1 MADNSGIK
9 LFEHNETA
17 YISAAQM
24 LKETGKAAVIHPTGT
39 GKSFIAFKLCYD
51 NAAKK
56 ICWLSPGEY
65 IFKTQCENLAAAG
78 SAVPNNIAFFTYAKL
93 MLMSDTELEEINP
106 DYIILDEFHRCGAE
120 MWGQGVNRL
129 LNIYSDTPVL
139 GLTATNIR
147 YLDNRRDMA
156 DELFDGNI
164 ASEMTLG
171 EAIVRGIL
179 NPPKYVLSVFGYGN
193 EFKKYEQKI
202 RNARSKAV
210 RAEGEKY
217 LDALKRAL
225 DKADGLDRVF
235 AKHMPKRDGKYIVF
249 CASFDHMNEMA
260 DKAKDWFA
268 KVDSEP
274 HIYKAYSNDPA
285 TSKAFS
291 AFKAD
296 VSKHLKLLYS
306 IDMLNEG
313 IHVDDVDGVILLR
326 PTVSPIIYKQQIGR
340 ALSAGK
346 KSTPVI
352 FDIVLNIENL
362 YSIGAV
368 EEEMQIATAYYR
380 SLGEESSIVNDSFSI
395 YDEVKDC
402 RELFS
407 RLNDILT
414 VSWQTM
420 FEQAKKYYLENG
432 DLEVPARFITNDG
445 YSLGHW
451 IYNQRAVRKGQQTGN
466 LSEEQIEKLNSIGM
480 RWDLYTD
487 YSWEKNFNAAKD
499 YYEKN
504 GHLDVPSRFV
514 TRDGLP
520 LGAWLSSLRTWESSG
535 IHPKYLSAE
544 RKKQLESIGMIW
556 SKLDY
561 YWEQNF
567 SEALRYYR
575 ENGDLLV
582 PSNFVTDNGVR
593 LGSWIFRQRKLHSG
607 SCKGTPLTTE
617 QTARLNSIGMVWD
630 SNTELKWSVA
640 YGKAKRYYEKNNDLD
655 IPRNYKSED
664 GYALG
669 QWMVNQ
675 RKFYENGTLKNCR
688 KGLLDKIGMV
698 WEPENPWLM
707 RFNLVKSYYEEHGNI
722 NISQSTVVNGVWL
735 GKWIAEQK
743 KKLENEKLSDK
754 QREYLNK
761 LPLENVGTKDRQ
773 WRLIYKDAVNFYK
786 ENGNLKVPS
795 DFTGKSGFKLSDWLV
810 RQRRSK
816 NAGELS
822 SEKIEL
828 LEKIGFSWQ
837 LETVWDEGYRHAK
850 DYFDKNGN
858 LDIPSAYKCEDGY
871 ALGKW
876 VFNCRKARNGMKSQ
890 LEISNSQ
897 ADALEKIGMNWHPDT
912 QWDKKYKTALDY
924 YKING
929 HVPLSASAK
938 NEDAKKIAVWLNN
951 QRKSYRLGNL
961 SNKQL
966 EMLSELGITK
976 GWLSKSLSPFEKG
989 FSVAEDYYKKN
1000 GNLNVATNY
1009 QAENGFWLGSWVDKI
1024 RKKKDKLTPEQKSRL
1039 DSIGFVWQ
1047 VTDEWEYRFS
1057 KAEQYYLTNGKL
1069 PLEPKQCKNNDELNI
1084 CRWLRRQLVKRRNG
1098 TLQAEKEKRLSAI
1111 GMDWLTSNER
1121 AWNRGY
1127 SKAKDYY
1134 DRYGNL
1140 NVKVGYICPDGYPLG
1155 EWLHSQRS
1163 HGKGLESE
1171 KIHLLSQINFTE
1183 SNNNEQ

>member
-17 YISAAQM
+17 YISAIQM
-24 LKETGKAAVIHPTGT
+24 LTETGKAAVIHPTGT

-51 NAAKK
+51 NADKK

-78 SAVPNNIAFFTYAKL
+78 SAVPRNIAFFTYAKL
-93 MLMSDTELEEINP
+93 MLMTDAELEEIKP

-120 MWGQGVNRL
+120 MWGQGVKRL
-129 LNIYSDTPVL
+129 LNLYPDTPIL

-156 DELFDGNI
+156 DG
-164 ASEMTLG
+164 
-171 EAIVRGIL
+171 
-179 NPPKYVLSVFGYGN
+179 
-193 EFKKYEQKI
+193 
-202 RNARSKAV
+202 
-210 RAEGEKY
+210 
-217 LDALKRAL
+217 L
-225 DKADGLDRVF
+225 DKVF
-235 AKHMPKRDGKYIVF
+235 AKHMPKSGGKYIVF

-260 DKAKDWFA
+260 DKAKEWFA
-268 KVDSEP
+268 KVDTEP

-285 TSKAFS
+285 ASKAFS

-313 IHVDDVDGVILLR
+313 INVDDIDGVILLR

-346 KSTPVI
+346 KSNPVI

-407 RLNDILT
+407 RLNDVLT

-420 FEQAKKYYLENG
+420 FEQAKKYYSENG

-487 YSWEKNFNAAKD
+487 YSWEKNFNAAKN

-520 LGAWLSSLRTWESSG
+520 LDEWLSSLRTWESSG

-575 ENGDLLV
+575 KNGDLIV

-607 SCKGTPLTTE
+607 SCKGTPLTAE
-617 QTARLNSIGMVWD
+617 QTARLNSIGMVW
-630 SNTELKWSVA
+630 
-640 YGKAKRYYEKNNDLD
+640 
-655 IPRNYKSED
+655 
-664 GYALG
+664 
-669 QWMVNQ
+669 
-675 RKFYENGTLKNCR
+675 
-688 KGLLDKIGMV
+688 
-698 WEPENPWLM
+698 EPEDPWLM
-707 RFNLVKSYYEEHGNI
+707 SFNLVKGYYKEHGNI

-743 KKLENEKLSDK
+743 KRLKSGKHSDK

-761 LPLENVGTKDRQ
+761 LPLEDVSNIVQGSFSCIIDNQKYEFFSNKDFENKMSNINYIVISVSSEND
-773 WRLIYKDAVNFYK
+773 RLCFELQPRKAPITGMSSEWVKNYK
-786 ENGNLKVPS
+786 E
-795 DFTGKSGFKLSDWLV
+795 
-810 RQRRSK
+810 
-816 NAGELS
+816 
-822 SEKIEL
+822 
-828 LEKIGFSWQ
+828 
-837 LETVWDEGYRHAK
+837 
-850 DYFDKNGN
+850 
-858 LDIPSAYKCEDGY
+858 
-871 ALGKW
+871 
-876 VFNCRKARNGMKSQ
+876 
-890 LEISNSQ
+890 
-897 ADALEKIGMNWHPDT
+897 
-912 QWDKKYKTALDY
+912 
-924 YKING
+924 
-929 HVPLSASAK
+929 
-938 NEDAKKIAVWLNN
+938 
-951 QRKSYRLGNL
+951 
-961 SNKQL
+961 
-966 EMLSELGITK
+966 
-976 GWLSKSLSPFEKG
+976 
-989 FSVAEDYYKKN
+989 
-1000 GNLNVATNY
+1000 
-1009 QAENGFWLGSWVDKI
+1009 KI
-1024 RKKKDKLTPEQKSRL
+1024 RFRPGIFLKQKQS
-1039 DSIGFVWQ
+1039 F
-1047 VTDEWEYRFS
+1047 F
-1057 KAEQYYLTNGKL
+1057 
-1069 PLEPKQCKNNDELNI
+1069 
-1084 CRWLRRQLVKRRNG
+1084 
-1098 TLQAEKEKRLSAI
+1098 
-1111 GMDWLTSNER
+1111 
-1121 AWNRGY
+1121 
-1127 SKAKDYY
+1127 
-1134 DRYGNL
+1134 
-1140 NVKVGYICPDGYPLG
+1140 
-1155 EWLHSQRS
+1155 
-1163 HGKGLESE
+1163 
-1171 KIHLLSQINFTE
+1171 
-1183 SNNNEQ
+1183 

>member
-17 YISAAQM
+17 YISAIQM
-24 LKETGKAAVIHPTGT
+24 LTETGKAAVIHPTGT

-51 NAAKK
+51 NADKK

-78 SAVPNNIAFFTYAKL
+78 SAVPRNIAFFTYAKL
-93 MLMSDTELEEINP
+93 MLMTDAELEEIKP

-129 LNIYSDTPVL
+129 LNIYSDIPVL

-156 DELFDGNI
+156 DELFNGNI

-202 RNARSKAV
+202 RNAKSKAV

-225 DKADGLDRVF
+225 DKADGLDKVF

-260 DKAKDWFA
+260 DKAKEWFA
-268 KVDSEP
+268 KVDIKP

-313 IHVDDVDGVILLR
+313 INVDDIDGVILLR

-346 KSTPVI
+346 KSNPVI

-407 RLNDILT
+407 RLNDVLT

-420 FEQAKKYYLENG
+420 FEQAKKYYSENG

-480 RWDLYTD
+480 RWNLYTD

-520 LGAWLSSLRTWESSG
+520 LGEWLSSLRTWESSG

-575 ENGDLLV
+575 KNGDLIV

-607 SCKGTPLTTE
+607 SCKGTPLTAE
-617 QTARLNSIGMVWD
+617 QTARLNSIGMVW
-630 SNTELKWSVA
+630 
-640 YGKAKRYYEKNNDLD
+640 
-655 IPRNYKSED
+655 
-664 GYALG
+664 
-669 QWMVNQ
+669 
-675 RKFYENGTLKNCR
+675 
-688 KGLLDKIGMV
+688 
-698 WEPENPWLM
+698 EPEDPWLM
-707 RFNLVKSYYEEHGNI
+707 SFNLVKGYYKEHGNI

-743 KKLENEKLSDK
+743 KRLKSGKHSDK
-754 QREYLNK
+754 QREYLNN
-761 LPLENVGTKDRQ
+761 LPLEDVSNIVQGSFSCIIDNQKYEFFSNKDFENKMSNINYIVISVGSENDRLCFELQ
-773 WRLIYKDAVNFYK
+773 PRKAPI
-786 ENGNLKVPS
+786 
-795 DFTGKSGFKLSDWLV
+795 TGM
-810 RQRRSK
+810 
-816 NAGELS
+816 S
-822 SEKIEL
+822 SEWVKNYK
-828 LEKIGFSWQ
+828 EKIGSGPGFF
-837 LETVWDEGYRHAK
+837 LN
-850 DYFDKNGN
+850 KNV
-858 LDIPSAYKCEDGY
+858 LRMYK
-871 ALGKW
+871 
-876 VFNCRKARNGMKSQ
+876 F
-890 LEISNSQ
+890 
-897 ADALEKIGMNWHPDT
+897 
-912 QWDKKYKTALDY
+912 
-924 YKING
+924 
-929 HVPLSASAK
+929 
-938 NEDAKKIAVWLNN
+938 
-951 QRKSYRLGNL
+951 
-961 SNKQL
+961 
-966 EMLSELGITK
+966 
-976 GWLSKSLSPFEKG
+976 
-989 FSVAEDYYKKN
+989 
-1000 GNLNVATNY
+1000 
-1009 QAENGFWLGSWVDKI
+1009 
-1024 RKKKDKLTPEQKSRL
+1024 
-1039 DSIGFVWQ
+1039 
-1047 VTDEWEYRFS
+1047 
-1057 KAEQYYLTNGKL
+1057 
-1069 PLEPKQCKNNDELNI
+1069 
-1084 CRWLRRQLVKRRNG
+1084 
-1098 TLQAEKEKRLSAI
+1098 
-1111 GMDWLTSNER
+1111 
-1121 AWNRGY
+1121 
-1127 SKAKDYY
+1127 
-1134 DRYGNL
+1134 
-1140 NVKVGYICPDGYPLG
+1140 
-1155 EWLHSQRS
+1155 
-1163 HGKGLESE
+1163 
-1171 KIHLLSQINFTE
+1171 
-1183 SNNNEQ
+1183 

>member
-17 YISAAQM
+17 YISAIQM
-24 LKETGKAAVIHPTGT
+24 LTETGKAAVIHPTGT

-51 NAAKK
+51 NADKK

-78 SAVPNNIAFFTYAKL
+78 SAVPRNIAFFTYAKL
-93 MLMSDTELEEINP
+93 MLMTDAELEEIKP

-120 MWGQGVNRL
+120 MWGQGVKRL
-129 LNIYSDTPVL
+129 LNLYSDTPIL

-156 DELFDGNI
+156 DEL
-164 ASEMTLG
+164 
-171 EAIVRGIL
+171 
-179 NPPKYVLSVFGYGN
+179 
-193 EFKKYEQKI
+193 
-202 RNARSKAV
+202 
-210 RAEGEKY
+210 
-217 LDALKRAL
+217 
-225 DKADGLDRVF
+225 DKVF

-260 DKAKDWFA
+260 DKAKEWFA
-268 KVDSEP
+268 KVDTEP

-285 TSKAFS
+285 ASKAFS

-313 IHVDDVDGVILLR
+313 INVDDIDGVILLR

-346 KSTPVI
+346 KSNPVI

-407 RLNDILT
+407 RLNDVLT

-420 FEQAKKYYLENG
+420 FEQAKKYYSENG

-480 RWDLYTD
+480 RWNLYTD

-520 LGAWLSSLRTWESSG
+520 LGEWLSSLRTWESSG

-575 ENGDLLV
+575 KNGDLLV
-582 PSNFVTDNGVR
+582 PSNFVTDNGMR

-607 SCKGTPLTTE
+607 SCKGTPLTAE
-617 QTARLNSIGMVWD
+617 QTARLNSIGMVW
-630 SNTELKWSVA
+630 
-640 YGKAKRYYEKNNDLD
+640 
-655 IPRNYKSED
+655 
-664 GYALG
+664 
-669 QWMVNQ
+669 
-675 RKFYENGTLKNCR
+675 
-688 KGLLDKIGMV
+688 
-698 WEPENPWLM
+698 EPEDPWLM
-707 RFNLVKSYYEEHGNI
+707 SFNLVKGYYKEHGNI

-743 KKLENEKLSDK
+743 KRLKSGKHSDK
-754 QREYLNK
+754 QREYLNN
-761 LPLENVGTKDRQ
+761 LPLEDVSNIVQGSFSCIIDNQKYEFFSNKDFENKMSNINYIVISVGSENDRLCFELQ
-773 WRLIYKDAVNFYK
+773 PRKAPI
-786 ENGNLKVPS
+786 
-795 DFTGKSGFKLSDWLV
+795 TGM
-810 RQRRSK
+810 
-816 NAGELS
+816 S
-822 SEKIEL
+822 SEWVKNYK
-828 LEKIGFSWQ
+828 EKIGSGPGFF
-837 LETVWDEGYRHAK
+837 LN
-850 DYFDKNGN
+850 KNV
-858 LDIPSAYKCEDGY
+858 LRMYK
-871 ALGKW
+871 
-876 VFNCRKARNGMKSQ
+876 F
-890 LEISNSQ
+890 
-897 ADALEKIGMNWHPDT
+897 
-912 QWDKKYKTALDY
+912 
-924 YKING
+924 
-929 HVPLSASAK
+929 
-938 NEDAKKIAVWLNN
+938 
-951 QRKSYRLGNL
+951 
-961 SNKQL
+961 
-966 EMLSELGITK
+966 
-976 GWLSKSLSPFEKG
+976 
-989 FSVAEDYYKKN
+989 
-1000 GNLNVATNY
+1000 
-1009 QAENGFWLGSWVDKI
+1009 
-1024 RKKKDKLTPEQKSRL
+1024 
-1039 DSIGFVWQ
+1039 
-1047 VTDEWEYRFS
+1047 
-1057 KAEQYYLTNGKL
+1057 
-1069 PLEPKQCKNNDELNI
+1069 
-1084 CRWLRRQLVKRRNG
+1084 
-1098 TLQAEKEKRLSAI
+1098 
-1111 GMDWLTSNER
+1111 
-1121 AWNRGY
+1121 
-1127 SKAKDYY
+1127 
-1134 DRYGNL
+1134 
-1140 NVKVGYICPDGYPLG
+1140 
-1155 EWLHSQRS
+1155 
-1163 HGKGLESE
+1163 
-1171 KIHLLSQINFTE
+1171 
-1183 SNNNEQ
+1183 

>member
-17 YISAAQM
+17 YISAIRM
-24 LKETGKAAVIHPTGT
+24 LTETGKAAVIHPTGT

-51 NAAKK
+51 NADKK

-78 SAVPNNIAFFTYAKL
+78 SAVPRNIAFFTYAKL
-93 MLMSDTELEEINP
+93 MLMTDAELEEIKP

-120 MWGQGVNRL
+120 MWGQGVKRL
-129 LNIYSDTPVL
+129 FNLYSDTPIL

-156 DELFDGNI
+156 DEL
-164 ASEMTLG
+164 
-171 EAIVRGIL
+171 
-179 NPPKYVLSVFGYGN
+179 
-193 EFKKYEQKI
+193 
-202 RNARSKAV
+202 
-210 RAEGEKY
+210 
-217 LDALKRAL
+217 
-225 DKADGLDRVF
+225 DKVF

-260 DKAKDWFA
+260 DKAKEWFA
-268 KVDSEP
+268 KVDTEP

-285 TSKAFS
+285 ASKAFS

-313 IHVDDVDGVILLR
+313 INVDDIDGVILLR

-346 KSTPVI
+346 KSNPVI

-407 RLNDILT
+407 RLNDVLT

-420 FEQAKKYYLENG
+420 FEQAKKYYSENG

-466 LSEEQIEKLNSIGM
+466 LSEEQIEKLNSIVM

-575 ENGDLLV
+575 KNGDLLV

-607 SCKGTPLTTE
+607 SCKGTPLTAE
-617 QTARLNSIGMVWD
+617 QTARLNSIGMVW
-630 SNTELKWSVA
+630 
-640 YGKAKRYYEKNNDLD
+640 
-655 IPRNYKSED
+655 
-664 GYALG
+664 
-669 QWMVNQ
+669 
-675 RKFYENGTLKNCR
+675 
-688 KGLLDKIGMV
+688 
-698 WEPENPWLM
+698 EPEDPRLM
-707 RFNLVKSYYEEHGNI
+707 SFNHVKGYYKEHGNI

-743 KKLENEKLSDK
+743 KRLKSGKHSDK

-761 LPLENVGTKDRQ
+761 LPLEDVSNIVQGSFSCIIDNQKYEFFSNKD
-773 WRLIYKDAVNFYK
+773 F
-786 ENGNLKVPS
+786 ENKMSNINYIVIS
-795 DFTGKSGFKLSDWLV
+795 V
-810 RQRRSK
+810 
-816 NAGELS
+816 S
-822 SEKIEL
+822 SENDRLCFEL
-828 LEKIGFSWQ
+828 QPRKAPITGMSSEWVKNYKEKIGS
-837 LETVWDEGYRHAK
+837 G
-850 DYFDKNGN
+850 
-858 LDIPSAYKCEDGY
+858 P
-871 ALGKW
+871 
-876 VFNCRKARNGMKSQ
+876 
-890 LEISNSQ
+890 
-897 ADALEKIGMNWHPDT
+897 
-912 QWDKKYKTALDY
+912 
-924 YKING
+924 
-929 HVPLSASAK
+929 
-938 NEDAKKIAVWLNN
+938 
-951 QRKSYRLGNL
+951 
-961 SNKQL
+961 
-966 EMLSELGITK
+966 
-976 GWLSKSLSPFEKG
+976 G
-989 FSVAEDYYKKN
+989 F
-1000 GNLNVATNY
+1000 
-1009 QAENGFWLGSWVDKI
+1009 F
-1024 RKKKDKLTPEQKSRL
+1024 
-1039 DSIGFVWQ
+1039 
-1047 VTDEWEYRFS
+1047 
-1057 KAEQYYLTNGKL
+1057 
-1069 PLEPKQCKNNDELNI
+1069 
-1084 CRWLRRQLVKRRNG
+1084 
-1098 TLQAEKEKRLSAI
+1098 
-1111 GMDWLTSNER
+1111 
-1121 AWNRGY
+1121 
-1127 SKAKDYY
+1127 
-1134 DRYGNL
+1134 
-1140 NVKVGYICPDGYPLG
+1140 
-1155 EWLHSQRS
+1155 
-1163 HGKGLESE
+1163 
-1171 KIHLLSQINFTE
+1171 
-1183 SNNNEQ
+1183 

>member
-17 YISAAQM
+17 YISAVRK
-24 LKETGKAAVIHPTGT
+24 LTETGKAAVIHPTGT

-51 NAAKK
+51 NANKK

-65 IFKTQCENLAAAG
+65 IFKTQCENLTATG

-93 MLMSDTELEEINP
+93 MLMSDAELEEIKP

-120 MWGQGVNRL
+120 MWGQGVKRL
-129 LNIYSDTPVL
+129 LNLYSDTPIL

-156 DELFDGNI
+156 DEL
-164 ASEMTLG
+164 
-171 EAIVRGIL
+171 
-179 NPPKYVLSVFGYGN
+179 
-193 EFKKYEQKI
+193 
-202 RNARSKAV
+202 
-210 RAEGEKY
+210 
-217 LDALKRAL
+217 
-225 DKADGLDRVF
+225 DKVF

-260 DKAKDWFA
+260 DKAKEWFA
-268 KVDSEP
+268 KVDTEP

-285 TSKAFS
+285 ASKAFS

-313 IHVDDVDGVILLR
+313 IHVDDIDGVILLR

-340 ALSAGK
+340 ALSTGK
-346 KSTPVI
+346 KSNPVI

-402 RELFS
+402 RELFG
-407 RLNDILT
+407 RLNDVLT

-420 FEQAKKYYLENG
+420 FEQAKKYYSENG

-451 IYNQRAVRKGQQTGN
+451 IYNQRAVRKVQQTGN

-480 RWDLYTD
+480 RWNLYTD

-520 LGAWLSSLRTWESSG
+520 LGEWLSSLRTWESSG

-575 ENGDLLV
+575 KNGDLIV

-607 SCKGTPLTTE
+607 SCKGTPLTAE
-617 QTARLNSIGMVWD
+617 QTARLNSIGMVW
-630 SNTELKWSVA
+630 
-640 YGKAKRYYEKNNDLD
+640 
-655 IPRNYKSED
+655 
-664 GYALG
+664 
-669 QWMVNQ
+669 
-675 RKFYENGTLKNCR
+675 
-688 KGLLDKIGMV
+688 
-698 WEPENPWLM
+698 EPEDPWLM
-707 RFNLVKSYYEEHGNI
+707 SFNLVKGYYKEHGNI

-743 KKLENEKLSDK
+743 KRLKSGKHSDK
-754 QREYLNK
+754 QREYLNN
-761 LPLENVGTKDRQ
+761 LPLEDVSNIVQGSFSCIIDNQKYEFFSNKDFENKMSNINYIVISVGSENDRLCFELQ
-773 WRLIYKDAVNFYK
+773 PRKAPI
-786 ENGNLKVPS
+786 
-795 DFTGKSGFKLSDWLV
+795 TGM
-810 RQRRSK
+810 
-816 NAGELS
+816 S
-822 SEKIEL
+822 SEWVKNYK
-828 LEKIGFSWQ
+828 EKIGSGPGFF
-837 LETVWDEGYRHAK
+837 LN
-850 DYFDKNGN
+850 KNV
-858 LDIPSAYKCEDGY
+858 LRMYK
-871 ALGKW
+871 
-876 VFNCRKARNGMKSQ
+876 F
-890 LEISNSQ
+890 
-897 ADALEKIGMNWHPDT
+897 
-912 QWDKKYKTALDY
+912 
-924 YKING
+924 
-929 HVPLSASAK
+929 
-938 NEDAKKIAVWLNN
+938 
-951 QRKSYRLGNL
+951 
-961 SNKQL
+961 
-966 EMLSELGITK
+966 
-976 GWLSKSLSPFEKG
+976 
-989 FSVAEDYYKKN
+989 
-1000 GNLNVATNY
+1000 
-1009 QAENGFWLGSWVDKI
+1009 
-1024 RKKKDKLTPEQKSRL
+1024 
-1039 DSIGFVWQ
+1039 
-1047 VTDEWEYRFS
+1047 
-1057 KAEQYYLTNGKL
+1057 
-1069 PLEPKQCKNNDELNI
+1069 
-1084 CRWLRRQLVKRRNG
+1084 
-1098 TLQAEKEKRLSAI
+1098 
-1111 GMDWLTSNER
+1111 
-1121 AWNRGY
+1121 
-1127 SKAKDYY
+1127 
-1134 DRYGNL
+1134 
-1140 NVKVGYICPDGYPLG
+1140 
-1155 EWLHSQRS
+1155 
-1163 HGKGLESE
+1163 
-1171 KIHLLSQINFTE
+1171 
-1183 SNNNEQ
+1183 

>member
-17 YISAAQM
+17 YISAIQM
-24 LKETGKAAVIHPTGT
+24 LTETGKAAVIHPTGT

-51 NAAKK
+51 NADKK

-78 SAVPNNIAFFTYAKL
+78 SAVPRNIAFFTYAKL
-93 MLMSDTELEEINP
+93 MLMTDAELEEIKP

-120 MWGQGVNRL
+120 MWGQGVKRL
-129 LNIYSDTPVL
+129 FNLYSDTPIL

-156 DELFDGNI
+156 DG
-164 ASEMTLG
+164 
-171 EAIVRGIL
+171 
-179 NPPKYVLSVFGYGN
+179 
-193 EFKKYEQKI
+193 
-202 RNARSKAV
+202 
-210 RAEGEKY
+210 
-217 LDALKRAL
+217 L
-225 DKADGLDRVF
+225 DKVF
-235 AKHMPKRDGKYIVF
+235 AKHMPKSGGKYIVF

-260 DKAKDWFA
+260 DKAKEWFA
-268 KVDSEP
+268 KVDTEP

-285 TSKAFS
+285 ASKAFS

-313 IHVDDVDGVILLR
+313 INVDDIDGVILLR

-346 KSTPVI
+346 KSNPVI

-407 RLNDILT
+407 RLNDVLT

-420 FEQAKKYYLENG
+420 FEQAKKYYSENG

-487 YSWEKNFNAAKD
+487 YSWEKNFNAAKN

-575 ENGDLLV
+575 KNGDLLV

-607 SCKGTPLTTE
+607 SCKGTPLTAE
-617 QTARLNSIGMVWD
+617 QTARLNSIGMVW
-630 SNTELKWSVA
+630 
-640 YGKAKRYYEKNNDLD
+640 
-655 IPRNYKSED
+655 
-664 GYALG
+664 
-669 QWMVNQ
+669 
-675 RKFYENGTLKNCR
+675 
-688 KGLLDKIGMV
+688 
-698 WEPENPWLM
+698 EPEDPWLM
-707 RFNLVKSYYEEHGNI
+707 SFNLVKGYYKEHGNI

-743 KKLENEKLSDK
+743 KRLKSGKHSDK

-761 LPLENVGTKDRQ
+761 LPLEDVSNIVQGSFSCIIDNQKYEFFSNKDFENKMSNINYIVISVGSENDRLCFELQ
-773 WRLIYKDAVNFYK
+773 PRKAPI
-786 ENGNLKVPS
+786 
-795 DFTGKSGFKLSDWLV
+795 TGM
-810 RQRRSK
+810 
-816 NAGELS
+816 S
-822 SEKIEL
+822 SEWVKNYK
-828 LEKIGFSWQ
+828 EKIGSGPGFF
-837 LETVWDEGYRHAK
+837 LN
-850 DYFDKNGN
+850 KNV
-858 LDIPSAYKCEDGY
+858 LRMYK
-871 ALGKW
+871 
-876 VFNCRKARNGMKSQ
+876 F
-890 LEISNSQ
+890 
-897 ADALEKIGMNWHPDT
+897 
-912 QWDKKYKTALDY
+912 
-924 YKING
+924 
-929 HVPLSASAK
+929 
-938 NEDAKKIAVWLNN
+938 
-951 QRKSYRLGNL
+951 
-961 SNKQL
+961 
-966 EMLSELGITK
+966 
-976 GWLSKSLSPFEKG
+976 
-989 FSVAEDYYKKN
+989 
-1000 GNLNVATNY
+1000 
-1009 QAENGFWLGSWVDKI
+1009 
-1024 RKKKDKLTPEQKSRL
+1024 
-1039 DSIGFVWQ
+1039 
-1047 VTDEWEYRFS
+1047 
-1057 KAEQYYLTNGKL
+1057 
-1069 PLEPKQCKNNDELNI
+1069 
-1084 CRWLRRQLVKRRNG
+1084 
-1098 TLQAEKEKRLSAI
+1098 
-1111 GMDWLTSNER
+1111 
-1121 AWNRGY
+1121 
-1127 SKAKDYY
+1127 
-1134 DRYGNL
+1134 
-1140 NVKVGYICPDGYPLG
+1140 
-1155 EWLHSQRS
+1155 
-1163 HGKGLESE
+1163 
-1171 KIHLLSQINFTE
+1171 
-1183 SNNNEQ
+1183 

>member
-17 YISAAQM
+17 YISAIQM
-24 LKETGKAAVIHPTGT
+24 LTETGKAAVIHPTGT

-51 NAAKK
+51 NADKK

-78 SAVPNNIAFFTYAKL
+78 SAVPRNIAFFTYAKL
-93 MLMSDTELEEINP
+93 MLMTDAELEEIKP

-120 MWGQGVNRL
+120 MWGQGVKRL
-129 LNIYSDTPVL
+129 LNLYSDTPIL

-156 DELFDGNI
+156 DEL
-164 ASEMTLG
+164 
-171 EAIVRGIL
+171 
-179 NPPKYVLSVFGYGN
+179 
-193 EFKKYEQKI
+193 
-202 RNARSKAV
+202 
-210 RAEGEKY
+210 
-217 LDALKRAL
+217 
-225 DKADGLDRVF
+225 DKVF

-260 DKAKDWFA
+260 DKAKEWFA
-268 KVDSEP
+268 KVDTEP

-285 TSKAFS
+285 ASKAFS

-313 IHVDDVDGVILLR
+313 INVDDIDGVILLR

-346 KSTPVI
+346 KSNPVI

-407 RLNDILT
+407 RLNDVLT

-420 FEQAKKYYLENG
+420 FEQAKKYYSENG

-480 RWDLYTD
+480 RWNLYTD

-520 LGAWLSSLRTWESSG
+520 LGEWLSSLRTWESSG

-575 ENGDLLV
+575 KNGDLIV

-607 SCKGTPLTTE
+607 SCKGTPLTAE
-617 QTARLNSIGMVWD
+617 QTARLNSIGMVW
-630 SNTELKWSVA
+630 
-640 YGKAKRYYEKNNDLD
+640 
-655 IPRNYKSED
+655 
-664 GYALG
+664 
-669 QWMVNQ
+669 
-675 RKFYENGTLKNCR
+675 
-688 KGLLDKIGMV
+688 
-698 WEPENPWLM
+698 EPEDPWLM
-707 RFNLVKSYYEEHGNI
+707 SFNLVKGYYKEHGNI

-743 KKLENEKLSDK
+743 KRLKSGKHSDK
-754 QREYLNK
+754 QREYLNN
-761 LPLENVGTKDRQ
+761 LPLEDVSNIVQGSFSCIIDNQKYEFFSNKDFENKMSNINYIVISVGSENDRLCFELQ
-773 WRLIYKDAVNFYK
+773 PRKAPI
-786 ENGNLKVPS
+786 
-795 DFTGKSGFKLSDWLV
+795 TGM
-810 RQRRSK
+810 
-816 NAGELS
+816 S
-822 SEKIEL
+822 SEWVKNYK
-828 LEKIGFSWQ
+828 EKIGSGRDF
-837 LETVWDEGYRHAK
+837 
-850 DYFDKNGN
+850 F
-858 LDIPSAYKCEDGY
+858 
-871 ALGKW
+871 
-876 VFNCRKARNGMKSQ
+876 
-890 LEISNSQ
+890 
-897 ADALEKIGMNWHPDT
+897 
-912 QWDKKYKTALDY
+912 
-924 YKING
+924 
-929 HVPLSASAK
+929 
-938 NEDAKKIAVWLNN
+938 
-951 QRKSYRLGNL
+951 
-961 SNKQL
+961 
-966 EMLSELGITK
+966 
-976 GWLSKSLSPFEKG
+976 
-989 FSVAEDYYKKN
+989 
-1000 GNLNVATNY
+1000 
-1009 QAENGFWLGSWVDKI
+1009 
-1024 RKKKDKLTPEQKSRL
+1024 
-1039 DSIGFVWQ
+1039 
-1047 VTDEWEYRFS
+1047 
-1057 KAEQYYLTNGKL
+1057 
-1069 PLEPKQCKNNDELNI
+1069 
-1084 CRWLRRQLVKRRNG
+1084 
-1098 TLQAEKEKRLSAI
+1098 
-1111 GMDWLTSNER
+1111 
-1121 AWNRGY
+1121 
-1127 SKAKDYY
+1127 
-1134 DRYGNL
+1134 
-1140 NVKVGYICPDGYPLG
+1140 
-1155 EWLHSQRS
+1155 
-1163 HGKGLESE
+1163 
-1171 KIHLLSQINFTE
+1171 
-1183 SNNNEQ
+1183 

>member
-17 YISAAQM
+17 YISAIQM
-24 LKETGKAAVIHPTGT
+24 LTETGKAAVIHPTGT

-51 NAAKK
+51 NADKK

-78 SAVPNNIAFFTYAKL
+78 SAVPRNIAFFTYAKL
-93 MLMSDTELEEINP
+93 MLMTDAELEEIKP

-120 MWGQGVNRL
+120 MWGQGVKRL
-129 LNIYSDTPVL
+129 LNLYSDTPIL

-156 DELFDGNI
+156 DG
-164 ASEMTLG
+164 
-171 EAIVRGIL
+171 
-179 NPPKYVLSVFGYGN
+179 
-193 EFKKYEQKI
+193 
-202 RNARSKAV
+202 
-210 RAEGEKY
+210 
-217 LDALKRAL
+217 L
-225 DKADGLDRVF
+225 DKVF
-235 AKHMPKRDGKYIVF
+235 AKHMPKSGGKYIVF

-260 DKAKDWFA
+260 DKAKEWFA
-268 KVDSEP
+268 KVDTEP

-285 TSKAFS
+285 ASKAFS

-313 IHVDDVDGVILLR
+313 INVDDIDGVILLR

-346 KSTPVI
+346 KSNPVI

-407 RLNDILT
+407 RLNDVLT

-420 FEQAKKYYLENG
+420 FEQAKKYYSENG

-487 YSWEKNFNAAKD
+487 YSWEKNFNAAKN

-575 ENGDLLV
+575 KNGDLLV

-607 SCKGTPLTTE
+607 SCKGTPLTAE
-617 QTARLNSIGMVWD
+617 QTARLNSIGMVW
-630 SNTELKWSVA
+630 
-640 YGKAKRYYEKNNDLD
+640 
-655 IPRNYKSED
+655 
-664 GYALG
+664 
-669 QWMVNQ
+669 
-675 RKFYENGTLKNCR
+675 
-688 KGLLDKIGMV
+688 
-698 WEPENPWLM
+698 EPEDPWLM
-707 RFNLVKSYYEEHGNI
+707 SFNLVKGYYKEHGNI

-743 KKLENEKLSDK
+743 KRLKSGKHSDK
-754 QREYLNK
+754 QREYLNN
-761 LPLENVGTKDRQ
+761 LPLEDVSNIVQGSFSCIIDNQKYEFFSNKDFENKMSNINYIVISVGSENDRLCFELQ
-773 WRLIYKDAVNFYK
+773 PRKAPV
-786 ENGNLKVPS
+786 
-795 DFTGKSGFKLSDWLV
+795 TGM
-810 RQRRSK
+810 
-816 NAGELS
+816 S
-822 SEKIEL
+822 SEWVKNYK
-828 LEKIGFSWQ
+828 EKIGSGPGFF
-837 LETVWDEGYRHAK
+837 LN
-850 DYFDKNGN
+850 KNV
-858 LDIPSAYKCEDGY
+858 LRMYK
-871 ALGKW
+871 
-876 VFNCRKARNGMKSQ
+876 F
-890 LEISNSQ
+890 
-897 ADALEKIGMNWHPDT
+897 
-912 QWDKKYKTALDY
+912 
-924 YKING
+924 
-929 HVPLSASAK
+929 
-938 NEDAKKIAVWLNN
+938 
-951 QRKSYRLGNL
+951 
-961 SNKQL
+961 
-966 EMLSELGITK
+966 
-976 GWLSKSLSPFEKG
+976 
-989 FSVAEDYYKKN
+989 
-1000 GNLNVATNY
+1000 
-1009 QAENGFWLGSWVDKI
+1009 
-1024 RKKKDKLTPEQKSRL
+1024 
-1039 DSIGFVWQ
+1039 
-1047 VTDEWEYRFS
+1047 
-1057 KAEQYYLTNGKL
+1057 
-1069 PLEPKQCKNNDELNI
+1069 
-1084 CRWLRRQLVKRRNG
+1084 
-1098 TLQAEKEKRLSAI
+1098 
-1111 GMDWLTSNER
+1111 
-1121 AWNRGY
+1121 
-1127 SKAKDYY
+1127 
-1134 DRYGNL
+1134 
-1140 NVKVGYICPDGYPLG
+1140 
-1155 EWLHSQRS
+1155 
-1163 HGKGLESE
+1163 
-1171 KIHLLSQINFTE
+1171 
-1183 SNNNEQ
+1183 

>member
-9 LFEHNETA
+9 LFEHNEAA
-17 YISAAQM
+17 YISAVRM

-51 NAAKK
+51 NADKK

-78 SAVPNNIAFFTYAKL
+78 SAVPRNIAFFTYAKL
-93 MLMSDTELEEINP
+93 MLMTDAELEEIKP

-120 MWGQGVNRL
+120 MWGQGVKRL
-129 LNIYSDTPVL
+129 LNLYSDTPIL

-156 DELFDGNI
+156 DEL
-164 ASEMTLG
+164 
-171 EAIVRGIL
+171 
-179 NPPKYVLSVFGYGN
+179 
-193 EFKKYEQKI
+193 
-202 RNARSKAV
+202 
-210 RAEGEKY
+210 
-217 LDALKRAL
+217 
-225 DKADGLDRVF
+225 DKVF
-235 AKHMPKRDGKYIVF
+235 AKHMPKSGGKYIVF

-260 DKAKDWFA
+260 DKAKEWFA
-268 KVDSEP
+268 KVDTEP

-285 TSKAFS
+285 ASKAFS

-313 IHVDDVDGVILLR
+313 INVDDIDGVILLR

-346 KSTPVI
+346 KSNPVI

-407 RLNDILT
+407 RLNDVLT

-420 FEQAKKYYLENG
+420 FEQAKKYYSENG

-520 LGAWLSSLRTWESSG
+520 LGEWLSSLRTWESSG

-575 ENGDLLV
+575 KNGDLIV

-607 SCKGTPLTTE
+607 SCKGTPLTAE
-617 QTARLNSIGMVWD
+617 QTARLNSIGMVW
-630 SNTELKWSVA
+630 
-640 YGKAKRYYEKNNDLD
+640 
-655 IPRNYKSED
+655 
-664 GYALG
+664 
-669 QWMVNQ
+669 
-675 RKFYENGTLKNCR
+675 
-688 KGLLDKIGMV
+688 
-698 WEPENPWLM
+698 EPEDPWLM
-707 RFNLVKSYYEEHGNI
+707 SFNLVKGYYKEHGNI

-743 KKLENEKLSDK
+743 KRLKSGKHSDK
-754 QREYLNK
+754 QREYLNN
-761 LPLENVGTKDRQ
+761 LPLEDVSNIVQG
-773 WRLIYKDAVNFYK
+773 
-786 ENGNLKVPS
+786 S
-795 DFTGKSGFKLSDWLV
+795 
-810 RQRRSK
+810 
-816 NAGELS
+816 
-822 SEKIEL
+822 
-828 LEKIGFSWQ
+828 FSCIIDNQ
-837 LETVWDEGYRHAK
+837 
-850 DYFDKNGN
+850 
-858 LDIPSAYKCEDGY
+858 
-871 ALGKW
+871 
-876 VFNCRKARNGMKSQ
+876 
-890 LEISNSQ
+890 
-897 ADALEKIGMNWHPDT
+897 
-912 QWDKKYKTALDY
+912 KY
-924 YKING
+924 
-929 HVPLSASAK
+929 
-938 NEDAKKIAVWLNN
+938 EFF
-951 QRKSYRLGNL
+951 
-961 SNKQL
+961 SNKDFGAL
-966 EMLSELGITK
+966 
-976 GWLSKSLSPFEKG
+976 
-989 FSVAEDYYKKN
+989 
-1000 GNLNVATNY
+1000 
-1009 QAENGFWLGSWVDKI
+1009 
-1024 RKKKDKLTPEQKSRL
+1024 
-1039 DSIGFVWQ
+1039 
-1047 VTDEWEYRFS
+1047 
-1057 KAEQYYLTNGKL
+1057 
-1069 PLEPKQCKNNDELNI
+1069 
-1084 CRWLRRQLVKRRNG
+1084 
-1098 TLQAEKEKRLSAI
+1098 
-1111 GMDWLTSNER
+1111 
-1121 AWNRGY
+1121 
-1127 SKAKDYY
+1127 
-1134 DRYGNL
+1134 
-1140 NVKVGYICPDGYPLG
+1140 
-1155 EWLHSQRS
+1155 
-1163 HGKGLESE
+1163 
-1171 KIHLLSQINFTE
+1171 
-1183 SNNNEQ
+1183 

>member
-17 YISAAQM
+17 YISAIQM
-24 LKETGKAAVIHPTGT
+24 LTETGKAAVIHPTGT

-51 NAAKK
+51 NADKK

-78 SAVPNNIAFFTYAKL
+78 SAVPRNIAFFTYAKL
-93 MLMSDTELEEINP
+93 MLMTDAELEEIKP

-120 MWGQGVNRL
+120 MWGQGVKRL
-129 LNIYSDTPVL
+129 LNLYSDTPIL

-156 DELFDGNI
+156 DG
-164 ASEMTLG
+164 
-171 EAIVRGIL
+171 
-179 NPPKYVLSVFGYGN
+179 
-193 EFKKYEQKI
+193 
-202 RNARSKAV
+202 
-210 RAEGEKY
+210 
-217 LDALKRAL
+217 L
-225 DKADGLDRVF
+225 DKVF

-260 DKAKDWFA
+260 DKAKEWFA
-268 KVDSEP
+268 KVDTEP

-285 TSKAFS
+285 ASKAFS

-296 VSKHLKLLYS
+296 VSNHLKLLYS

-313 IHVDDVDGVILLR
+313 IHVDDIDGVILLR

-346 KSTPVI
+346 KSNPVI

-407 RLNDILT
+407 RLNDVLT

-420 FEQAKKYYLENG
+420 FEQAKKYYSENG

-487 YSWEKNFNAAKD
+487 YSWEKNFNAAKN

-575 ENGDLLV
+575 KNGDLIV

-607 SCKGTPLTTE
+607 SCKGTPLTAE
-617 QTARLNSIGMVWD
+617 QTARLNSIGMVW
-630 SNTELKWSVA
+630 
-640 YGKAKRYYEKNNDLD
+640 
-655 IPRNYKSED
+655 
-664 GYALG
+664 
-669 QWMVNQ
+669 
-675 RKFYENGTLKNCR
+675 
-688 KGLLDKIGMV
+688 
-698 WEPENPWLM
+698 EPEDPWLM
-707 RFNLVKSYYEEHGNI
+707 SFNLVKGYYKEHGNI
-722 NISQSTVVNGVWL
+722 NISKSTVVNGVWL

-743 KKLENEKLSDK
+743 KRLKSGKHSDK

-761 LPLENVGTKDRQ
+761 LPLEDVSNIVQGSFSCIIDNQKYEFFSNKDFENKMSNINYIVISVSSENDWLCFELQPRKAPITGMSSE
-773 WRLIYKDAVNFYK
+773 WVKNYK
-786 ENGNLKVPS
+786 E
-795 DFTGKSGFKLSDWLV
+795 
-810 RQRRSK
+810 
-816 NAGELS
+816 
-822 SEKIEL
+822 
-828 LEKIGFSWQ
+828 
-837 LETVWDEGYRHAK
+837 
-850 DYFDKNGN
+850 
-858 LDIPSAYKCEDGY
+858 
-871 ALGKW
+871 
-876 VFNCRKARNGMKSQ
+876 
-890 LEISNSQ
+890 
-897 ADALEKIGMNWHPDT
+897 
-912 QWDKKYKTALDY
+912 
-924 YKING
+924 
-929 HVPLSASAK
+929 
-938 NEDAKKIAVWLNN
+938 
-951 QRKSYRLGNL
+951 
-961 SNKQL
+961 
-966 EMLSELGITK
+966 
-976 GWLSKSLSPFEKG
+976 
-989 FSVAEDYYKKN
+989 
-1000 GNLNVATNY
+1000 
-1009 QAENGFWLGSWVDKI
+1009 KI
-1024 RKKKDKLTPEQKSRL
+1024 RFRPGIFLKQKC
-1039 DSIGFVWQ
+1039 
-1047 VTDEWEYRFS
+1047 T
-1057 KAEQYYLTNGKL
+1057 
-1069 PLEPKQCKNNDELNI
+1069 
-1084 CRWLRRQLVKRRNG
+1084 
-1098 TLQAEKEKRLSAI
+1098 
-1111 GMDWLTSNER
+1111 
-1121 AWNRGY
+1121 
-1127 SKAKDYY
+1127 
-1134 DRYGNL
+1134 
-1140 NVKVGYICPDGYPLG
+1140 
-1155 EWLHSQRS
+1155 
-1163 HGKGLESE
+1163 
-1171 KIHLLSQINFTE
+1171 
-1183 SNNNEQ
+1183 

>member
-17 YISAAQM
+17 YISATQM
-24 LKETGKAAVIHPTGT
+24 LTETGKAAVIHPTGT
-39 GKSFIAFKLCYD
+39 GKSFIAFKLCED
-51 NAAKK
+51 NADKK

-78 SAVPNNIAFFTYAKL
+78 SAVPRNIAFFTYAKL
-93 MLMSDTELEEINP
+93 MLMTDAELEEIKP

-120 MWGQGVNRL
+120 MWGQGVKRL
-129 LNIYSDTPVL
+129 LNLYSDTPIL

-156 DELFDGNI
+156 DG
-164 ASEMTLG
+164 
-171 EAIVRGIL
+171 
-179 NPPKYVLSVFGYGN
+179 
-193 EFKKYEQKI
+193 
-202 RNARSKAV
+202 
-210 RAEGEKY
+210 
-217 LDALKRAL
+217 L
-225 DKADGLDRVF
+225 DKVF

-260 DKAKDWFA
+260 DKAKEWFA
-268 KVDSEP
+268 KVDTEP

-285 TSKAFS
+285 ASKAFS

-313 IHVDDVDGVILLR
+313 INVDDIDGVILLR

-346 KSTPVI
+346 KSNPVI

-368 EEEMQIATAYYR
+368 EEEKQITTAYYR

-407 RLNDILT
+407 RLNDVLT

-420 FEQAKKYYLENG
+420 FEQAKKYYSENG

-575 ENGDLLV
+575 KNGDLIV

-607 SCKGTPLTTE
+607 SCKGTPLTAE
-617 QTARLNSIGMVWD
+617 QTARLNSIGMVW
-630 SNTELKWSVA
+630 
-640 YGKAKRYYEKNNDLD
+640 
-655 IPRNYKSED
+655 
-664 GYALG
+664 
-669 QWMVNQ
+669 
-675 RKFYENGTLKNCR
+675 
-688 KGLLDKIGMV
+688 
-698 WEPENPWLM
+698 EPEDPRLM
-707 RFNLVKSYYEEHGNI
+707 SFNLVKGYYKEHGNI

-743 KKLENEKLSDK
+743 KRLKSGKHSDK

-761 LPLENVGTKDRQ
+761 LPLEDVSNIVQGSFSCIIDNQKYEFFSNKDFENKMSNINYIVISVGSENDRLCFELQ
-773 WRLIYKDAVNFYK
+773 PLKALFTGMSSEWVKNYK
-786 ENGNLKVPS
+786 E
-795 DFTGKSGFKLSDWLV
+795 
-810 RQRRSK
+810 
-816 NAGELS
+816 
-822 SEKIEL
+822 
-828 LEKIGFSWQ
+828 
-837 LETVWDEGYRHAK
+837 
-850 DYFDKNGN
+850 
-858 LDIPSAYKCEDGY
+858 
-871 ALGKW
+871 
-876 VFNCRKARNGMKSQ
+876 
-890 LEISNSQ
+890 
-897 ADALEKIGMNWHPDT
+897 
-912 QWDKKYKTALDY
+912 
-924 YKING
+924 
-929 HVPLSASAK
+929 
-938 NEDAKKIAVWLNN
+938 
-951 QRKSYRLGNL
+951 
-961 SNKQL
+961 
-966 EMLSELGITK
+966 
-976 GWLSKSLSPFEKG
+976 
-989 FSVAEDYYKKN
+989 
-1000 GNLNVATNY
+1000 
-1009 QAENGFWLGSWVDKI
+1009 KI
-1024 RKKKDKLTPEQKSRL
+1024 RFRPGIFLKQKC
-1039 DSIGFVWQ
+1039 
-1047 VTDEWEYRFS
+1047 T
-1057 KAEQYYLTNGKL
+1057 
-1069 PLEPKQCKNNDELNI
+1069 
-1084 CRWLRRQLVKRRNG
+1084 
-1098 TLQAEKEKRLSAI
+1098 
-1111 GMDWLTSNER
+1111 
-1121 AWNRGY
+1121 
-1127 SKAKDYY
+1127 
-1134 DRYGNL
+1134 
-1140 NVKVGYICPDGYPLG
+1140 
-1155 EWLHSQRS
+1155 
-1163 HGKGLESE
+1163 
-1171 KIHLLSQINFTE
+1171 
-1183 SNNNEQ
+1183 

>member
-17 YISAAQM
+17 YISAIQM
-24 LKETGKAAVIHPTGT
+24 LTETGKAAVIHPTGT

-51 NAAKK
+51 NADKK
-56 ICWLSPGEY
+56 ICWLSPSEY

-78 SAVPNNIAFFTYAKL
+78 SAVPRNIAFFTYAKL
-93 MLMSDTELEEINP
+93 MLMTDAELEEIKP

-120 MWGQGVNRL
+120 MWGQGVKRL
-129 LNIYSDTPVL
+129 LNLYSDTPIL

-156 DELFDGNI
+156 DG
-164 ASEMTLG
+164 
-171 EAIVRGIL
+171 
-179 NPPKYVLSVFGYGN
+179 
-193 EFKKYEQKI
+193 
-202 RNARSKAV
+202 
-210 RAEGEKY
+210 
-217 LDALKRAL
+217 L
-225 DKADGLDRVF
+225 DKVF

-260 DKAKDWFA
+260 DKAKEWFA
-268 KVDSEP
+268 KVDTEP

-296 VSKHLKLLYS
+296 VSNHLKLLYS

-313 IHVDDVDGVILLR
+313 IHVDDIDGVILLR

-346 KSTPVI
+346 KSNPVI

-402 RELFS
+402 RELFG
-407 RLNDILT
+407 RLNDVLT

-420 FEQAKKYYLENG
+420 FEQAKKYYSENG

-445 YSLGHW
+445 YSLGHR

-575 ENGDLLV
+575 KNGDLIV

-607 SCKGTPLTTE
+607 SCKGTPLTAE
-617 QTARLNSIGMVWD
+617 QTARLNSIGMVW
-630 SNTELKWSVA
+630 
-640 YGKAKRYYEKNNDLD
+640 
-655 IPRNYKSED
+655 
-664 GYALG
+664 
-669 QWMVNQ
+669 
-675 RKFYENGTLKNCR
+675 
-688 KGLLDKIGMV
+688 
-698 WEPENPWLM
+698 EPEDPRLM
-707 RFNLVKSYYEEHGNI
+707 SFNLVKGYYKEHGNI

-743 KKLENEKLSDK
+743 KRLKSGKHSDK
-754 QREYLNK
+754 QREYLNN
-761 LPLENVGTKDRQ
+761 LPLEDVSNIVQGSFSCIIDNQKYEFFSNKDFENKMSNINYIVISVGSENDRLCFELQ
-773 WRLIYKDAVNFYK
+773 PRKAPV
-786 ENGNLKVPS
+786 
-795 DFTGKSGFKLSDWLV
+795 TGM
-810 RQRRSK
+810 
-816 NAGELS
+816 S
-822 SEKIEL
+822 SEWVKNYK
-828 LEKIGFSWQ
+828 EKIGS
-837 LETVWDEGYRHAK
+837 G
-850 DYFDKNGN
+850 
-858 LDIPSAYKCEDGY
+858 P
-871 ALGKW
+871 
-876 VFNCRKARNGMKSQ
+876 
-890 LEISNSQ
+890 
-897 ADALEKIGMNWHPDT
+897 
-912 QWDKKYKTALDY
+912 
-924 YKING
+924 
-929 HVPLSASAK
+929 
-938 NEDAKKIAVWLNN
+938 
-951 QRKSYRLGNL
+951 
-961 SNKQL
+961 
-966 EMLSELGITK
+966 
-976 GWLSKSLSPFEKG
+976 G
-989 FSVAEDYYKKN
+989 F
-1000 GNLNVATNY
+1000 
-1009 QAENGFWLGSWVDKI
+1009 F
-1024 RKKKDKLTPEQKSRL
+1024 
-1039 DSIGFVWQ
+1039 
-1047 VTDEWEYRFS
+1047 
-1057 KAEQYYLTNGKL
+1057 
-1069 PLEPKQCKNNDELNI
+1069 
-1084 CRWLRRQLVKRRNG
+1084 
-1098 TLQAEKEKRLSAI
+1098 
-1111 GMDWLTSNER
+1111 
-1121 AWNRGY
+1121 
-1127 SKAKDYY
+1127 
-1134 DRYGNL
+1134 
-1140 NVKVGYICPDGYPLG
+1140 
-1155 EWLHSQRS
+1155 
-1163 HGKGLESE
+1163 
-1171 KIHLLSQINFTE
+1171 
-1183 SNNNEQ
+1183 

>member
-17 YISAAQM
+17 YISAIQM
-24 LKETGKAAVIHPTGT
+24 LTETGKAAVIHPTGT

-51 NAAKK
+51 NADKK
-56 ICWLSPGEY
+56 ICWLSPSEY

-78 SAVPNNIAFFTYAKL
+78 SAVPRNIAFFTYAKL
-93 MLMSDTELEEINP
+93 MLMTDAELEEIKP

-120 MWGQGVNRL
+120 MWGQGVKRL
-129 LNIYSDTPVL
+129 LNLYSDTPIL

-156 DELFDGNI
+156 DG
-164 ASEMTLG
+164 
-171 EAIVRGIL
+171 
-179 NPPKYVLSVFGYGN
+179 
-193 EFKKYEQKI
+193 
-202 RNARSKAV
+202 
-210 RAEGEKY
+210 
-217 LDALKRAL
+217 L
-225 DKADGLDRVF
+225 DKVF

-260 DKAKDWFA
+260 DKAKEWFA
-268 KVDSEP
+268 KVDTEP

-296 VSKHLKLLYS
+296 VSNHLKLLYS

-313 IHVDDVDGVILLR
+313 IHVDDIDGVILLR

-346 KSTPVI
+346 KSNPVI

-402 RELFS
+402 RELFG
-407 RLNDILT
+407 RLNDVLT

-420 FEQAKKYYLENG
+420 FEQAKKYYSENG

-445 YSLGHW
+445 YSLGHR

-575 ENGDLLV
+575 KNGDLIV

-607 SCKGTPLTTE
+607 YCKGTPLNAE
-617 QTARLNSIGMVWD
+617 QTARLNSIGMVW
-630 SNTELKWSVA
+630 
-640 YGKAKRYYEKNNDLD
+640 
-655 IPRNYKSED
+655 
-664 GYALG
+664 
-669 QWMVNQ
+669 
-675 RKFYENGTLKNCR
+675 
-688 KGLLDKIGMV
+688 
-698 WEPENPWLM
+698 EPEDPRLM
-707 RFNLVKSYYEEHGNI
+707 SFNLVKGYYKEHGNI

-743 KKLENEKLSDK
+743 KRLKSGKHSDK
-754 QREYLNK
+754 QREYLNN
-761 LPLENVGTKDRQ
+761 LPLEDVSNIVQGSFSCIIDNQKYEFFSNKDFENKMSNINYIVISVGSENDRLCFELQ
-773 WRLIYKDAVNFYK
+773 PRKAPV
-786 ENGNLKVPS
+786 
-795 DFTGKSGFKLSDWLV
+795 TGM
-810 RQRRSK
+810 
-816 NAGELS
+816 S
-822 SEKIEL
+822 SEWVKNYK
-828 LEKIGFSWQ
+828 EKIGS
-837 LETVWDEGYRHAK
+837 G
-850 DYFDKNGN
+850 
-858 LDIPSAYKCEDGY
+858 P
-871 ALGKW
+871 
-876 VFNCRKARNGMKSQ
+876 
-890 LEISNSQ
+890 
-897 ADALEKIGMNWHPDT
+897 
-912 QWDKKYKTALDY
+912 
-924 YKING
+924 
-929 HVPLSASAK
+929 
-938 NEDAKKIAVWLNN
+938 
-951 QRKSYRLGNL
+951 
-961 SNKQL
+961 
-966 EMLSELGITK
+966 
-976 GWLSKSLSPFEKG
+976 G
-989 FSVAEDYYKKN
+989 F
-1000 GNLNVATNY
+1000 
-1009 QAENGFWLGSWVDKI
+1009 F
-1024 RKKKDKLTPEQKSRL
+1024 
-1039 DSIGFVWQ
+1039 
-1047 VTDEWEYRFS
+1047 
-1057 KAEQYYLTNGKL
+1057 
-1069 PLEPKQCKNNDELNI
+1069 
-1084 CRWLRRQLVKRRNG
+1084 
-1098 TLQAEKEKRLSAI
+1098 
-1111 GMDWLTSNER
+1111 
-1121 AWNRGY
+1121 
-1127 SKAKDYY
+1127 
-1134 DRYGNL
+1134 
-1140 NVKVGYICPDGYPLG
+1140 
-1155 EWLHSQRS
+1155 
-1163 HGKGLESE
+1163 
-1171 KIHLLSQINFTE
+1171 
-1183 SNNNEQ
+1183 

>member
-17 YISAAQM
+17 YISAIQM
-24 LKETGKAAVIHPTGT
+24 LTETGKAAVIHPTGT

-51 NAAKK
+51 NADKK

-78 SAVPNNIAFFTYAKL
+78 SAVPRNIAFFTYAKL
-93 MLMSDTELEEINP
+93 MLMTDAELEEIKP

-120 MWGQGVNRL
+120 MWGQGVKRL
-129 LNIYSDTPVL
+129 LNLYSDTPIL

-156 DELFDGNI
+156 DG
-164 ASEMTLG
+164 
-171 EAIVRGIL
+171 
-179 NPPKYVLSVFGYGN
+179 
-193 EFKKYEQKI
+193 
-202 RNARSKAV
+202 
-210 RAEGEKY
+210 
-217 LDALKRAL
+217 L
-225 DKADGLDRVF
+225 DKVF
-235 AKHMPKRDGKYIVF
+235 AKHMPKSGGKYIVF

-260 DKAKDWFA
+260 DKAKEWFA
-268 KVDSEP
+268 KVDTEP

-285 TSKAFS
+285 ASKAFS

-313 IHVDDVDGVILLR
+313 INVDDIDGVILLR

-346 KSTPVI
+346 KSNPVI

-407 RLNDILT
+407 RLNDVLT

-420 FEQAKKYYLENG
+420 SEQAKKYYSENG

-445 YSLGHW
+445 YSLGHR

-487 YSWEKNFNAAKD
+487 YSWEKNFNAAKN

-575 ENGDLLV
+575 KNGNLLV

-607 SCKGTPLTTE
+607 SCKGTPLTAE
-617 QTARLNSIGMVWD
+617 QTARLNSI
-630 SNTELKWSVA
+630 E
-640 YGKAKRYYEKNNDLD
+640 
-655 IPRNYKSED
+655 
-664 GYALG
+664 
-669 QWMVNQ
+669 
-675 RKFYENGTLKNCR
+675 
-688 KGLLDKIGMV
+688 MV
-698 WEPENPWLM
+698 WESEDPRLM
-707 RFNLVKSYYEEHGNI
+707 SFNLVKGYYKEHGNI

-743 KKLENEKLSDK
+743 KRLKSGKHSDK
-754 QREYLNK
+754 QREYLNN
-761 LPLENVGTKDRQ
+761 LPLEDVSNIVQGSFSCIIDNQKYEFFSNKDFENKMSNINYIVISVGS
-773 WRLIYKDAVNFYK
+773 
-786 ENGNLKVPS
+786 ENGRLCFELQPRKAPI
-795 DFTGKSGFKLSDWLV
+795 TGM
-810 RQRRSK
+810 
-816 NAGELS
+816 S
-822 SEKIEL
+822 SEWVKNYK
-828 LEKIGFSWQ
+828 EKIGSGPGFF
-837 LETVWDEGYRHAK
+837 LN
-850 DYFDKNGN
+850 KNV
-858 LDIPSAYKCEDGY
+858 LRMYK
-871 ALGKW
+871 
-876 VFNCRKARNGMKSQ
+876 F
-890 LEISNSQ
+890 
-897 ADALEKIGMNWHPDT
+897 
-912 QWDKKYKTALDY
+912 
-924 YKING
+924 
-929 HVPLSASAK
+929 
-938 NEDAKKIAVWLNN
+938 
-951 QRKSYRLGNL
+951 
-961 SNKQL
+961 
-966 EMLSELGITK
+966 
-976 GWLSKSLSPFEKG
+976 
-989 FSVAEDYYKKN
+989 
-1000 GNLNVATNY
+1000 
-1009 QAENGFWLGSWVDKI
+1009 
-1024 RKKKDKLTPEQKSRL
+1024 
-1039 DSIGFVWQ
+1039 
-1047 VTDEWEYRFS
+1047 
-1057 KAEQYYLTNGKL
+1057 
-1069 PLEPKQCKNNDELNI
+1069 
-1084 CRWLRRQLVKRRNG
+1084 
-1098 TLQAEKEKRLSAI
+1098 
-1111 GMDWLTSNER
+1111 
-1121 AWNRGY
+1121 
-1127 SKAKDYY
+1127 
-1134 DRYGNL
+1134 
-1140 NVKVGYICPDGYPLG
+1140 
-1155 EWLHSQRS
+1155 
-1163 HGKGLESE
+1163 
-1171 KIHLLSQINFTE
+1171 
-1183 SNNNEQ
+1183 

>member
-17 YISAAQM
+17 YISAIRM
-24 LKETGKAAVIHPTGT
+24 LTETGKAAVIHPTGT

-51 NAAKK
+51 NADKK

-78 SAVPNNIAFFTYAKL
+78 SAVPRNIAFFTYAKL
-93 MLMSDTELEEINP
+93 MLMTDAELEEIKP

-120 MWGQGVNRL
+120 MWGQGVKRL
-129 LNIYSDTPVL
+129 LNLYSDTPIL

-156 DELFDGNI
+156 DG
-164 ASEMTLG
+164 
-171 EAIVRGIL
+171 
-179 NPPKYVLSVFGYGN
+179 
-193 EFKKYEQKI
+193 
-202 RNARSKAV
+202 
-210 RAEGEKY
+210 
-217 LDALKRAL
+217 L
-225 DKADGLDRVF
+225 DKVF
-235 AKHMPKRDGKYIVF
+235 AKHMPKSGGKYIVF

-260 DKAKDWFA
+260 DKAKEWFA
-268 KVDSEP
+268 KVDTEP

-285 TSKAFS
+285 ASKAFS

-313 IHVDDVDGVILLR
+313 INVDDIDGVILLR

-346 KSTPVI
+346 KSNPVI

-407 RLNDILT
+407 RLNDVLT

-420 FEQAKKYYLENG
+420 FEQAKKYYSENG

-487 YSWEKNFNAAKD
+487 YSWEKNFNAAKN

-575 ENGDLLV
+575 KNGDLIV

-607 SCKGTPLTTE
+607 SCKGTPLTAE
-617 QTARLNSIGMVWD
+617 QTARLNSIGMVW
-630 SNTELKWSVA
+630 
-640 YGKAKRYYEKNNDLD
+640 
-655 IPRNYKSED
+655 
-664 GYALG
+664 
-669 QWMVNQ
+669 
-675 RKFYENGTLKNCR
+675 
-688 KGLLDKIGMV
+688 
-698 WEPENPWLM
+698 EPEDPWLM
-707 RFNLVKSYYEEHGNI
+707 SFNLVKGYYKEHGNI

-743 KKLENEKLSDK
+743 KRLKSEKHSDK

-761 LPLENVGTKDRQ
+761 LPLEDVSNIVQGSFSCIIDNQKYEFFSNKD
-773 WRLIYKDAVNFYK
+773 F
-786 ENGNLKVPS
+786 ENKMSNINYIVIS
-795 DFTGKSGFKLSDWLV
+795 VSSENDWLCF
-810 RQRRSK
+810 
-816 NAGELS
+816 ELQPRKAPITGMS
-822 SEKIEL
+822 SEWVKNYK
-828 LEKIGFSWQ
+828 EKIGSGPGFF
-837 LETVWDEGYRHAK
+837 LN
-850 DYFDKNGN
+850 KNV
-858 LDIPSAYKCEDGY
+858 LRMYK
-871 ALGKW
+871 
-876 VFNCRKARNGMKSQ
+876 F
-890 LEISNSQ
+890 
-897 ADALEKIGMNWHPDT
+897 
-912 QWDKKYKTALDY
+912 
-924 YKING
+924 
-929 HVPLSASAK
+929 
-938 NEDAKKIAVWLNN
+938 
-951 QRKSYRLGNL
+951 
-961 SNKQL
+961 
-966 EMLSELGITK
+966 
-976 GWLSKSLSPFEKG
+976 
-989 FSVAEDYYKKN
+989 
-1000 GNLNVATNY
+1000 
-1009 QAENGFWLGSWVDKI
+1009 
-1024 RKKKDKLTPEQKSRL
+1024 
-1039 DSIGFVWQ
+1039 
-1047 VTDEWEYRFS
+1047 
-1057 KAEQYYLTNGKL
+1057 
-1069 PLEPKQCKNNDELNI
+1069 
-1084 CRWLRRQLVKRRNG
+1084 
-1098 TLQAEKEKRLSAI
+1098 
-1111 GMDWLTSNER
+1111 
-1121 AWNRGY
+1121 
-1127 SKAKDYY
+1127 
-1134 DRYGNL
+1134 
-1140 NVKVGYICPDGYPLG
+1140 
-1155 EWLHSQRS
+1155 
-1163 HGKGLESE
+1163 
-1171 KIHLLSQINFTE
+1171 
-1183 SNNNEQ
+1183 

>member
-17 YISAAQM
+17 YISAIQM
-24 LKETGKAAVIHPTGT
+24 LTETGKAAVIHPTGT

-51 NAAKK
+51 NADKK

-78 SAVPNNIAFFTYAKL
+78 SAVPRNIAFFTYAKL
-93 MLMSDTELEEINP
+93 MLMTDAELEEIKP

-120 MWGQGVNRL
+120 MWGQGVKRL
-129 LNIYSDTPVL
+129 LNLYSDTPIL

-156 DELFDGNI
+156 DEL
-164 ASEMTLG
+164 
-171 EAIVRGIL
+171 
-179 NPPKYVLSVFGYGN
+179 
-193 EFKKYEQKI
+193 
-202 RNARSKAV
+202 
-210 RAEGEKY
+210 
-217 LDALKRAL
+217 
-225 DKADGLDRVF
+225 DKVF

-260 DKAKDWFA
+260 DKAKEWFA
-268 KVDSEP
+268 KVDTEP

-285 TSKAFS
+285 ASKAFS

-313 IHVDDVDGVILLR
+313 INVDDIDGVILLR

-346 KSTPVI
+346 KSNPVI

-407 RLNDILT
+407 RLNDVLT

-420 FEQAKKYYLENG
+420 FEQAKKYYSENG

-480 RWDLYTD
+480 RWNLYTD

-520 LGAWLSSLRTWESSG
+520 LGEWLSSLRTWESSG

-575 ENGDLLV
+575 KNGDLIV

-607 SCKGTPLTTE
+607 SCKGTPLTAE
-617 QTARLNSIGMVWD
+617 QTARLNSIGMVW
-630 SNTELKWSVA
+630 
-640 YGKAKRYYEKNNDLD
+640 
-655 IPRNYKSED
+655 
-664 GYALG
+664 
-669 QWMVNQ
+669 
-675 RKFYENGTLKNCR
+675 
-688 KGLLDKIGMV
+688 
-698 WEPENPWLM
+698 EPEDPWLM
-707 RFNLVKSYYEEHGNI
+707 SFNLVKGYYKEHGNI

-743 KKLENEKLSDK
+743 KRLKSGKHSDK
-754 QREYLNK
+754 QREYLNN
-761 LPLENVGTKDRQ
+761 LPLEDVSNIVQGSFSCIIDNQKYEFFSNKDFENKMSNINYIVISVGSENDRLCFELQ
-773 WRLIYKDAVNFYK
+773 PRKAPI
-786 ENGNLKVPS
+786 
-795 DFTGKSGFKLSDWLV
+795 TGM
-810 RQRRSK
+810 
-816 NAGELS
+816 S
-822 SEKIEL
+822 SEWVKNYK
-828 LEKIGFSWQ
+828 EKIGSGPGFF
-837 LETVWDEGYRHAK
+837 LN
-850 DYFDKNGN
+850 KNV
-858 LDIPSAYKCEDGY
+858 LRMYK
-871 ALGKW
+871 
-876 VFNCRKARNGMKSQ
+876 F
-890 LEISNSQ
+890 
-897 ADALEKIGMNWHPDT
+897 
-912 QWDKKYKTALDY
+912 
-924 YKING
+924 
-929 HVPLSASAK
+929 
-938 NEDAKKIAVWLNN
+938 
-951 QRKSYRLGNL
+951 
-961 SNKQL
+961 
-966 EMLSELGITK
+966 
-976 GWLSKSLSPFEKG
+976 
-989 FSVAEDYYKKN
+989 
-1000 GNLNVATNY
+1000 
-1009 QAENGFWLGSWVDKI
+1009 
-1024 RKKKDKLTPEQKSRL
+1024 
-1039 DSIGFVWQ
+1039 
-1047 VTDEWEYRFS
+1047 
-1057 KAEQYYLTNGKL
+1057 
-1069 PLEPKQCKNNDELNI
+1069 
-1084 CRWLRRQLVKRRNG
+1084 
-1098 TLQAEKEKRLSAI
+1098 
-1111 GMDWLTSNER
+1111 
-1121 AWNRGY
+1121 
-1127 SKAKDYY
+1127 
-1134 DRYGNL
+1134 
-1140 NVKVGYICPDGYPLG
+1140 
-1155 EWLHSQRS
+1155 
-1163 HGKGLESE
+1163 
-1171 KIHLLSQINFTE
+1171 
-1183 SNNNEQ
+1183 

>member
-17 YISAAQM
+17 YISAIQM
-24 LKETGKAAVIHPTGT
+24 LTETGKAAVIHPTGT

-51 NAAKK
+51 NADKK

-78 SAVPNNIAFFTYAKL
+78 SAVPRNIAFFTYAKL
-93 MLMSDTELEEINP
+93 MLMTDAELEEIKP

-120 MWGQGVNRL
+120 MWGQGVKRL
-129 LNIYSDTPVL
+129 LNLYSDTPIL

-156 DELFDGNI
+156 DG
-164 ASEMTLG
+164 
-171 EAIVRGIL
+171 
-179 NPPKYVLSVFGYGN
+179 
-193 EFKKYEQKI
+193 
-202 RNARSKAV
+202 
-210 RAEGEKY
+210 
-217 LDALKRAL
+217 L
-225 DKADGLDRVF
+225 DKVF
-235 AKHMPKRDGKYIVF
+235 AKHMPKSDGKYIVF

-260 DKAKDWFA
+260 DKAKEWFA

-285 TSKAFS
+285 ASKAFS

-313 IHVDDVDGVILLR
+313 INVDDIDGVILLR

-346 KSTPVI
+346 KSNPVI

-407 RLNDILT
+407 RLNDVLT

-420 FEQAKKYYLENG
+420 FEQAKKYYSENG

-487 YSWEKNFNAAKD
+487 YSWEKNFNAAKN

-575 ENGDLLV
+575 KNGDLLV

-607 SCKGTPLTTE
+607 SCKGTPLTAE
-617 QTARLNSIGMVWD
+617 QTARLNSIGMVW
-630 SNTELKWSVA
+630 
-640 YGKAKRYYEKNNDLD
+640 
-655 IPRNYKSED
+655 
-664 GYALG
+664 
-669 QWMVNQ
+669 
-675 RKFYENGTLKNCR
+675 
-688 KGLLDKIGMV
+688 
-698 WEPENPWLM
+698 EPEDPWLM
-707 RFNLVKSYYEEHGNI
+707 SFNLVKGYYKEHGNI

-743 KKLENEKLSDK
+743 KRLKSGKHSDK
-754 QREYLNK
+754 QREYLNN
-761 LPLENVGTKDRQ
+761 LPLEDVSNIVQGSFSCIIDNQKYEFFSNKD
-773 WRLIYKDAVNFYK
+773 F
-786 ENGNLKVPS
+786 ENKMSNINYIVIS
-795 DFTGKSGFKLSDWLV
+795 V
-810 RQRRSK
+810 
-816 NAGELS
+816 S
-822 SEKIEL
+822 SENDRLCFEL
-828 LEKIGFSWQ
+828 QPRKAPITGMSSEWVKNYKEKIGSGPGFF
-837 LETVWDEGYRHAK
+837 LN
-850 DYFDKNGN
+850 KNV
-858 LDIPSAYKCEDGY
+858 LRMYK
-871 ALGKW
+871 
-876 VFNCRKARNGMKSQ
+876 F
-890 LEISNSQ
+890 
-897 ADALEKIGMNWHPDT
+897 
-912 QWDKKYKTALDY
+912 
-924 YKING
+924 
-929 HVPLSASAK
+929 
-938 NEDAKKIAVWLNN
+938 
-951 QRKSYRLGNL
+951 
-961 SNKQL
+961 
-966 EMLSELGITK
+966 
-976 GWLSKSLSPFEKG
+976 
-989 FSVAEDYYKKN
+989 
-1000 GNLNVATNY
+1000 
-1009 QAENGFWLGSWVDKI
+1009 
-1024 RKKKDKLTPEQKSRL
+1024 
-1039 DSIGFVWQ
+1039 
-1047 VTDEWEYRFS
+1047 
-1057 KAEQYYLTNGKL
+1057 
-1069 PLEPKQCKNNDELNI
+1069 
-1084 CRWLRRQLVKRRNG
+1084 
-1098 TLQAEKEKRLSAI
+1098 
-1111 GMDWLTSNER
+1111 
-1121 AWNRGY
+1121 
-1127 SKAKDYY
+1127 
-1134 DRYGNL
+1134 
-1140 NVKVGYICPDGYPLG
+1140 
-1155 EWLHSQRS
+1155 
-1163 HGKGLESE
+1163 
-1171 KIHLLSQINFTE
+1171 
-1183 SNNNEQ
+1183 

>member
-17 YISAAQM
+17 YISAIQM
-24 LKETGKAAVIHPTGT
+24 LTETGKAAVIHPTGT

-51 NAAKK
+51 NADKK

-78 SAVPNNIAFFTYAKL
+78 SAVPRNIAFFTYAKL
-93 MLMSDTELEEINP
+93 MLMTDAELEEIKP

-120 MWGQGVNRL
+120 MWGQGVKRL
-129 LNIYSDTPVL
+129 LNLYSDTPIL
-139 GLTATNIR
+139 GLTTTNIR

-156 DELFDGNI
+156 DG
-164 ASEMTLG
+164 
-171 EAIVRGIL
+171 
-179 NPPKYVLSVFGYGN
+179 
-193 EFKKYEQKI
+193 
-202 RNARSKAV
+202 
-210 RAEGEKY
+210 
-217 LDALKRAL
+217 L
-225 DKADGLDRVF
+225 DKVF
-235 AKHMPKRDGKYIVF
+235 AKHMPKSDGKYIVF

-260 DKAKDWFA
+260 DKAKEWFA

-285 TSKAFS
+285 ASKAFS

-313 IHVDDVDGVILLR
+313 INVDDIDGVILLR

-346 KSTPVI
+346 KSNPVI

-395 YDEVKDC
+395 YDGVKDC

-407 RLNDILT
+407 RLNDVLT

-420 FEQAKKYYLENG
+420 FEQAKKYYSENG

-487 YSWEKNFNAAKD
+487 YSWEKNFNAAKN

-575 ENGDLLV
+575 KNGDLIV

-607 SCKGTPLTTE
+607 SCKGTPLTAE
-617 QTARLNSIGMVWD
+617 QTARLNSIGMVW
-630 SNTELKWSVA
+630 
-640 YGKAKRYYEKNNDLD
+640 
-655 IPRNYKSED
+655 
-664 GYALG
+664 
-669 QWMVNQ
+669 
-675 RKFYENGTLKNCR
+675 
-688 KGLLDKIGMV
+688 
-698 WEPENPWLM
+698 EPEDPWLM
-707 RFNLVKSYYEEHGNI
+707 SFNLVKGYYKEHGNI

-743 KKLENEKLSDK
+743 KRLKSGKHSDK

-761 LPLENVGTKDRQ
+761 LPLEDVSNIVQGSFSCIIDNQKYEFFSNKDFENKMSNINYIVISVGSENDRLCFELQ
-773 WRLIYKDAVNFYK
+773 PRKAPI
-786 ENGNLKVPS
+786 
-795 DFTGKSGFKLSDWLV
+795 TGM
-810 RQRRSK
+810 
-816 NAGELS
+816 S
-822 SEKIEL
+822 SEWVKNYK
-828 LEKIGFSWQ
+828 EKIGSGPGFF
-837 LETVWDEGYRHAK
+837 LN
-850 DYFDKNGN
+850 KNV
-858 LDIPSAYKCEDGY
+858 LRMYK
-871 ALGKW
+871 
-876 VFNCRKARNGMKSQ
+876 F
-890 LEISNSQ
+890 
-897 ADALEKIGMNWHPDT
+897 
-912 QWDKKYKTALDY
+912 
-924 YKING
+924 
-929 HVPLSASAK
+929 
-938 NEDAKKIAVWLNN
+938 
-951 QRKSYRLGNL
+951 
-961 SNKQL
+961 
-966 EMLSELGITK
+966 
-976 GWLSKSLSPFEKG
+976 
-989 FSVAEDYYKKN
+989 
-1000 GNLNVATNY
+1000 
-1009 QAENGFWLGSWVDKI
+1009 
-1024 RKKKDKLTPEQKSRL
+1024 
-1039 DSIGFVWQ
+1039 
-1047 VTDEWEYRFS
+1047 
-1057 KAEQYYLTNGKL
+1057 
-1069 PLEPKQCKNNDELNI
+1069 
-1084 CRWLRRQLVKRRNG
+1084 
-1098 TLQAEKEKRLSAI
+1098 
-1111 GMDWLTSNER
+1111 
-1121 AWNRGY
+1121 
-1127 SKAKDYY
+1127 
-1134 DRYGNL
+1134 
-1140 NVKVGYICPDGYPLG
+1140 
-1155 EWLHSQRS
+1155 
-1163 HGKGLESE
+1163 
-1171 KIHLLSQINFTE
+1171 
-1183 SNNNEQ
+1183 

>member
-17 YISAAQM
+17 YISAIQM
-24 LKETGKAAVIHPTGT
+24 LTETGKAAVIHPTGT

-51 NAAKK
+51 NADKK

-78 SAVPNNIAFFTYAKL
+78 SAVPRNIAFFTYAKL
-93 MLMSDTELEEINP
+93 MLMTDAELEEIKP

-120 MWGQGVNRL
+120 MWGQGVKRL
-129 LNIYSDTPVL
+129 LNLYSDTPIL

-156 DELFDGNI
+156 DEL
-164 ASEMTLG
+164 
-171 EAIVRGIL
+171 
-179 NPPKYVLSVFGYGN
+179 
-193 EFKKYEQKI
+193 
-202 RNARSKAV
+202 
-210 RAEGEKY
+210 
-217 LDALKRAL
+217 
-225 DKADGLDRVF
+225 DKVF

-260 DKAKDWFA
+260 DKAKEWFA
-268 KVDSEP
+268 KVDTEP

-285 TSKAFS
+285 ASKAFS

-313 IHVDDVDGVILLR
+313 INVDDIDGVILLR

-346 KSTPVI
+346 KSNPVI

-368 EEEMQIATAYYR
+368 EEEMQIVTAYYR

-407 RLNDILT
+407 RLNDVLT

-420 FEQAKKYYLENG
+420 FEQAKKYYSENG

-480 RWDLYTD
+480 RWNLYTD

-520 LGAWLSSLRTWESSG
+520 LGEWLSSLRTWESSG

-575 ENGDLLV
+575 KNGDLIV

-607 SCKGTPLTTE
+607 SCKGTPLTAE
-617 QTARLNSIGMVWD
+617 QTARLNSIGMVW
-630 SNTELKWSVA
+630 
-640 YGKAKRYYEKNNDLD
+640 
-655 IPRNYKSED
+655 
-664 GYALG
+664 
-669 QWMVNQ
+669 
-675 RKFYENGTLKNCR
+675 
-688 KGLLDKIGMV
+688 
-698 WEPENPWLM
+698 EPEDPWLM
-707 RFNLVKSYYEEHGNI
+707 SFNLVKGYYKEHGNI

-743 KKLENEKLSDK
+743 KRLKSGKHSDK
-754 QREYLNK
+754 QREYLNN
-761 LPLENVGTKDRQ
+761 LPLEDVSNIVQGSFSCIIDNQKYEFFSNKDFENKMSNINYIVISVGSENDRLCFELQ
-773 WRLIYKDAVNFYK
+773 PRKAPI
-786 ENGNLKVPS
+786 
-795 DFTGKSGFKLSDWLV
+795 TGM
-810 RQRRSK
+810 
-816 NAGELS
+816 S
-822 SEKIEL
+822 SEWVKNYK
-828 LEKIGFSWQ
+828 EKIGSGPGFF
-837 LETVWDEGYRHAK
+837 LN
-850 DYFDKNGN
+850 KNV
-858 LDIPSAYKCEDGY
+858 LRMYK
-871 ALGKW
+871 
-876 VFNCRKARNGMKSQ
+876 F
-890 LEISNSQ
+890 
-897 ADALEKIGMNWHPDT
+897 
-912 QWDKKYKTALDY
+912 
-924 YKING
+924 
-929 HVPLSASAK
+929 
-938 NEDAKKIAVWLNN
+938 
-951 QRKSYRLGNL
+951 
-961 SNKQL
+961 
-966 EMLSELGITK
+966 
-976 GWLSKSLSPFEKG
+976 
-989 FSVAEDYYKKN
+989 
-1000 GNLNVATNY
+1000 
-1009 QAENGFWLGSWVDKI
+1009 
-1024 RKKKDKLTPEQKSRL
+1024 
-1039 DSIGFVWQ
+1039 
-1047 VTDEWEYRFS
+1047 
-1057 KAEQYYLTNGKL
+1057 
-1069 PLEPKQCKNNDELNI
+1069 
-1084 CRWLRRQLVKRRNG
+1084 
-1098 TLQAEKEKRLSAI
+1098 
-1111 GMDWLTSNER
+1111 
-1121 AWNRGY
+1121 
-1127 SKAKDYY
+1127 
-1134 DRYGNL
+1134 
-1140 NVKVGYICPDGYPLG
+1140 
-1155 EWLHSQRS
+1155 
-1163 HGKGLESE
+1163 
-1171 KIHLLSQINFTE
+1171 
-1183 SNNNEQ
+1183 

>member
-9 LFEHNETA
+9 LFEHNEAA
-17 YISAAQM
+17 YISAVRM

-51 NAAKK
+51 NADKK

-78 SAVPNNIAFFTYAKL
+78 SAVPRNIAFFTYAKL
-93 MLMSDTELEEINP
+93 MLMTDAELEEIKP

-120 MWGQGVNRL
+120 MWGQGVKRL
-129 LNIYSDTPVL
+129 LNLYSDTPIL

-156 DELFDGNI
+156 DEL
-164 ASEMTLG
+164 
-171 EAIVRGIL
+171 
-179 NPPKYVLSVFGYGN
+179 
-193 EFKKYEQKI
+193 
-202 RNARSKAV
+202 
-210 RAEGEKY
+210 
-217 LDALKRAL
+217 
-225 DKADGLDRVF
+225 DKVF

-260 DKAKDWFA
+260 DKAKEWFA
-268 KVDSEP
+268 KVDTEP

-285 TSKAFS
+285 ASKAFS

-313 IHVDDVDGVILLR
+313 INVDDIDGVILLR

-346 KSTPVI
+346 KSNPVI

-402 RELFS
+402 RELFG
-407 RLNDILT
+407 RLNDVLT

-420 FEQAKKYYLENG
+420 FEQAKKYYSENG

-575 ENGDLLV
+575 KNGDLIV

-607 SCKGTPLTTE
+607 SCKGTPLTAE
-617 QTARLNSIGMVWD
+617 QTARLNSIGMVW
-630 SNTELKWSVA
+630 
-640 YGKAKRYYEKNNDLD
+640 
-655 IPRNYKSED
+655 
-664 GYALG
+664 
-669 QWMVNQ
+669 
-675 RKFYENGTLKNCR
+675 
-688 KGLLDKIGMV
+688 
-698 WEPENPWLM
+698 EPEDPWLM
-707 RFNLVKSYYEEHGNI
+707 SFNLVKGYYKEHGNI

-743 KKLENEKLSDK
+743 KRLKSGKHSDK
-754 QREYLNK
+754 QREYLNN
-761 LPLENVGTKDRQ
+761 LPLEDVSNIVQGSFSCIIDNQKYEFFSNKDFENKMSNINYIVISVGSENDRLCFELQ
-773 WRLIYKDAVNFYK
+773 PRKAPI
-786 ENGNLKVPS
+786 
-795 DFTGKSGFKLSDWLV
+795 TGM
-810 RQRRSK
+810 
-816 NAGELS
+816 S
-822 SEKIEL
+822 SEWVKNYK
-828 LEKIGFSWQ
+828 EKIGSGPGFF
-837 LETVWDEGYRHAK
+837 LN
-850 DYFDKNGN
+850 KNV
-858 LDIPSAYKCEDGY
+858 LRMYK
-871 ALGKW
+871 
-876 VFNCRKARNGMKSQ
+876 F
-890 LEISNSQ
+890 
-897 ADALEKIGMNWHPDT
+897 
-912 QWDKKYKTALDY
+912 
-924 YKING
+924 
-929 HVPLSASAK
+929 
-938 NEDAKKIAVWLNN
+938 
-951 QRKSYRLGNL
+951 
-961 SNKQL
+961 
-966 EMLSELGITK
+966 
-976 GWLSKSLSPFEKG
+976 
-989 FSVAEDYYKKN
+989 
-1000 GNLNVATNY
+1000 
-1009 QAENGFWLGSWVDKI
+1009 
-1024 RKKKDKLTPEQKSRL
+1024 
-1039 DSIGFVWQ
+1039 
-1047 VTDEWEYRFS
+1047 
-1057 KAEQYYLTNGKL
+1057 
-1069 PLEPKQCKNNDELNI
+1069 
-1084 CRWLRRQLVKRRNG
+1084 
-1098 TLQAEKEKRLSAI
+1098 
-1111 GMDWLTSNER
+1111 
-1121 AWNRGY
+1121 
-1127 SKAKDYY
+1127 
-1134 DRYGNL
+1134 
-1140 NVKVGYICPDGYPLG
+1140 
-1155 EWLHSQRS
+1155 
-1163 HGKGLESE
+1163 
-1171 KIHLLSQINFTE
+1171 
-1183 SNNNEQ
+1183 

>member
-17 YISAAQM
+17 YISAIQM
-24 LKETGKAAVIHPTGT
+24 LTETGKAAVIHPTGT

-51 NAAKK
+51 NADKK

-78 SAVPNNIAFFTYAKL
+78 SAVPRNIAFFTYAKL
-93 MLMSDTELEEINP
+93 MLMTDAELEEIKP

-120 MWGQGVNRL
+120 MWGQGVKRL
-129 LNIYSDTPVL
+129 LNLYSDTPIL

-156 DELFDGNI
+156 DG
-164 ASEMTLG
+164 
-171 EAIVRGIL
+171 
-179 NPPKYVLSVFGYGN
+179 
-193 EFKKYEQKI
+193 
-202 RNARSKAV
+202 
-210 RAEGEKY
+210 
-217 LDALKRAL
+217 L
-225 DKADGLDRVF
+225 DKVF
-235 AKHMPKRDGKYIVF
+235 AKHMPKSGGKYIVF

-260 DKAKDWFA
+260 DKVKEWFA
-268 KVDSEP
+268 KVDTEP

-285 TSKAFS
+285 ASKAFS

-313 IHVDDVDGVILLR
+313 INVDDIDGVILLR

-346 KSTPVI
+346 KSNPVI

-407 RLNDILT
+407 RLNDVLT

-420 FEQAKKYYLENG
+420 FEQAKKYYSENG

-451 IYNQRAVRKGQQTGN
+451 IYDQRAVRKGQQTGN

-487 YSWEKNFNAAKD
+487 YSWEKNFNAAKN

-575 ENGDLLV
+575 KNGDLLV

-607 SCKGTPLTTE
+607 SCKGTPLTAE
-617 QTARLNSIGMVWD
+617 QTARLNSIGMVW
-630 SNTELKWSVA
+630 
-640 YGKAKRYYEKNNDLD
+640 
-655 IPRNYKSED
+655 
-664 GYALG
+664 
-669 QWMVNQ
+669 
-675 RKFYENGTLKNCR
+675 
-688 KGLLDKIGMV
+688 
-698 WEPENPWLM
+698 EPEDPWLM
-707 RFNLVKSYYEEHGNI
+707 SFNLVKGYYKEHGNI

-743 KKLENEKLSDK
+743 KRLKSGKHSDK

-761 LPLENVGTKDRQ
+761 LPLEDVSNIVQGSFSCIIDNQKYEFFSNKD
-773 WRLIYKDAVNFYK
+773 F
-786 ENGNLKVPS
+786 ENKMSNINYIVIS
-795 DFTGKSGFKLSDWLV
+795 VSSENDWLCF
-810 RQRRSK
+810 
-816 NAGELS
+816 ELQPRKAPITGMS
-822 SEKIEL
+822 SEWVKNYK
-828 LEKIGFSWQ
+828 EKIGSGPGFF
-837 LETVWDEGYRHAK
+837 LN
-850 DYFDKNGN
+850 KNV
-858 LDIPSAYKCEDGY
+858 LRMYK
-871 ALGKW
+871 
-876 VFNCRKARNGMKSQ
+876 F
-890 LEISNSQ
+890 
-897 ADALEKIGMNWHPDT
+897 
-912 QWDKKYKTALDY
+912 
-924 YKING
+924 
-929 HVPLSASAK
+929 
-938 NEDAKKIAVWLNN
+938 
-951 QRKSYRLGNL
+951 
-961 SNKQL
+961 
-966 EMLSELGITK
+966 
-976 GWLSKSLSPFEKG
+976 
-989 FSVAEDYYKKN
+989 
-1000 GNLNVATNY
+1000 
-1009 QAENGFWLGSWVDKI
+1009 
-1024 RKKKDKLTPEQKSRL
+1024 
-1039 DSIGFVWQ
+1039 
-1047 VTDEWEYRFS
+1047 
-1057 KAEQYYLTNGKL
+1057 
-1069 PLEPKQCKNNDELNI
+1069 
-1084 CRWLRRQLVKRRNG
+1084 
-1098 TLQAEKEKRLSAI
+1098 
-1111 GMDWLTSNER
+1111 
-1121 AWNRGY
+1121 
-1127 SKAKDYY
+1127 
-1134 DRYGNL
+1134 
-1140 NVKVGYICPDGYPLG
+1140 
-1155 EWLHSQRS
+1155 
-1163 HGKGLESE
+1163 
-1171 KIHLLSQINFTE
+1171 
-1183 SNNNEQ
+1183 

>member
-17 YISAAQM
+17 YISAIQM
-24 LKETGKAAVIHPTGT
+24 LTETGKAAVIHPTGT

-51 NAAKK
+51 NADKK

-78 SAVPNNIAFFTYAKL
+78 SAVPRNIAFFTYAKL
-93 MLMSDTELEEINP
+93 MLMTDAELEEIKP

-120 MWGQGVNRL
+120 MWGQGVKRL
-129 LNIYSDTPVL
+129 LNLYSDTPIL

-156 DELFDGNI
+156 DEL
-164 ASEMTLG
+164 
-171 EAIVRGIL
+171 
-179 NPPKYVLSVFGYGN
+179 
-193 EFKKYEQKI
+193 
-202 RNARSKAV
+202 
-210 RAEGEKY
+210 
-217 LDALKRAL
+217 
-225 DKADGLDRVF
+225 DKVF

-260 DKAKDWFA
+260 DKAKEWFA
-268 KVDSEP
+268 KVDTEP

-285 TSKAFS
+285 ASKAFS

-313 IHVDDVDGVILLR
+313 INVDDIDGVILLR

-346 KSTPVI
+346 KSNPVI

-407 RLNDILT
+407 RLNDVLT

-420 FEQAKKYYLENG
+420 FEQAKKYYSENG

-480 RWDLYTD
+480 RWNLYTD

-520 LGAWLSSLRTWESSG
+520 LGEWLSSLRTWESSG

-575 ENGDLLV
+575 KNGDLIV

-607 SCKGTPLTTE
+607 SCKGTPLTAE
-617 QTARLNSIGMVWD
+617 QTARLNSIGMVW
-630 SNTELKWSVA
+630 
-640 YGKAKRYYEKNNDLD
+640 
-655 IPRNYKSED
+655 
-664 GYALG
+664 
-669 QWMVNQ
+669 
-675 RKFYENGTLKNCR
+675 
-688 KGLLDKIGMV
+688 
-698 WEPENPWLM
+698 EPEDPWLM
-707 RFNLVKSYYEEHGNI
+707 SFNLVKGYYKEHGNI

-743 KKLENEKLSDK
+743 KRLKSGKHSDK
-754 QREYLNK
+754 QREYLKGTSKN
-761 LPLENVGTKDRQ
+761 PLK
-773 WRLIYKDAVNFYK
+773 I
-786 ENGNLKVPS
+786 
-795 DFTGKSGFKLSDWLV
+795 
-810 RQRRSK
+810 RSK
-816 NAGELS
+816 CSAG
-822 SEKIEL
+822 IE
-828 LEKIGFSWQ
+828 
-837 LETVWDEGYRHAK
+837 
-850 DYFDKNGN
+850 
-858 LDIPSAYKCEDGY
+858 
-871 ALGKW
+871 
-876 VFNCRKARNGMKSQ
+876 
-890 LEISNSQ
+890 
-897 ADALEKIGMNWHPDT
+897 
-912 QWDKKYKTALDY
+912 
-924 YKING
+924 
-929 HVPLSASAK
+929 
-938 NEDAKKIAVWLNN
+938 IA
-951 QRKSYRLGNL
+951 
-961 SNKQL
+961 
-966 EMLSELGITK
+966 TFATT
-976 GWLSKSLSPFEKG
+976 LSKH
-989 FSVAEDYYKKN
+989 
-1000 GNLNVATNY
+1000 
-1009 QAENGFWLGSWVDKI
+1009 
-1024 RKKKDKLTPEQKSRL
+1024 R
-1039 DSIGFVWQ
+1039 
-1047 VTDEWEYRFS
+1047 
-1057 KAEQYYLTNGKL
+1057 
-1069 PLEPKQCKNNDELNI
+1069 
-1084 CRWLRRQLVKRRNG
+1084 
-1098 TLQAEKEKRLSAI
+1098 
-1111 GMDWLTSNER
+1111 
-1121 AWNRGY
+1121 
-1127 SKAKDYY
+1127 
-1134 DRYGNL
+1134 
-1140 NVKVGYICPDGYPLG
+1140 
-1155 EWLHSQRS
+1155 
-1163 HGKGLESE
+1163 
-1171 KIHLLSQINFTE
+1171 
-1183 SNNNEQ
+1183 

>member
-17 YISAAQM
+17 YISAIQM
-24 LKETGKAAVIHPTGT
+24 LTETGKAAVIHPTGT

-51 NAAKK
+51 NADKK

-78 SAVPNNIAFFTYAKL
+78 SAVPRNIAFFTYAKL
-93 MLMSDTELEEINP
+93 MLMTDAELEEIKP

-120 MWGQGVNRL
+120 MWGQGVKRL
-129 LNIYSDTPVL
+129 LNLYSDTPIL

-156 DELFDGNI
+156 DG
-164 ASEMTLG
+164 
-171 EAIVRGIL
+171 
-179 NPPKYVLSVFGYGN
+179 
-193 EFKKYEQKI
+193 
-202 RNARSKAV
+202 
-210 RAEGEKY
+210 
-217 LDALKRAL
+217 L
-225 DKADGLDRVF
+225 DKVF

-260 DKAKDWFA
+260 DKAKEWFA
-268 KVDSEP
+268 KVDTEP

-285 TSKAFS
+285 ASKAFS

-296 VSKHLKLLYS
+296 VSNHLKLLYS

-313 IHVDDVDGVILLR
+313 IHVDDIDGVILLR

-346 KSTPVI
+346 KSNPVI

-407 RLNDILT
+407 RLNDVLT

-420 FEQAKKYYLENG
+420 FEQAKKYYSENG

-575 ENGDLLV
+575 KNGDLIV

-607 SCKGTPLTTE
+607 SCKGTPLTAE
-617 QTARLNSIGMVWD
+617 QTARLNSIGMVW
-630 SNTELKWSVA
+630 
-640 YGKAKRYYEKNNDLD
+640 
-655 IPRNYKSED
+655 
-664 GYALG
+664 
-669 QWMVNQ
+669 
-675 RKFYENGTLKNCR
+675 
-688 KGLLDKIGMV
+688 
-698 WEPENPWLM
+698 EPEDPRLM
-707 RFNLVKSYYEEHGNI
+707 SFNLVKGYYKEHGNI

-743 KKLENEKLSDK
+743 KRLKSGKHSDK
-754 QREYLNK
+754 QREYLNN
-761 LPLENVGTKDRQ
+761 LPLEDVSNIVQGSFSCIIDNQKYEFFSNKD
-773 WRLIYKDAVNFYK
+773 F
-786 ENGNLKVPS
+786 ENKMSNINYIVIS
-795 DFTGKSGFKLSDWLV
+795 V
-810 RQRRSK
+810 
-816 NAGELS
+816 S
-822 SEKIEL
+822 SENDRLCFEL
-828 LEKIGFSWQ
+828 QPRKAPITGMSSEWVKNYKEKIGS
-837 LETVWDEGYRHAK
+837 G
-850 DYFDKNGN
+850 
-858 LDIPSAYKCEDGY
+858 P
-871 ALGKW
+871 
-876 VFNCRKARNGMKSQ
+876 
-890 LEISNSQ
+890 
-897 ADALEKIGMNWHPDT
+897 
-912 QWDKKYKTALDY
+912 
-924 YKING
+924 
-929 HVPLSASAK
+929 
-938 NEDAKKIAVWLNN
+938 
-951 QRKSYRLGNL
+951 
-961 SNKQL
+961 
-966 EMLSELGITK
+966 
-976 GWLSKSLSPFEKG
+976 G
-989 FSVAEDYYKKN
+989 F
-1000 GNLNVATNY
+1000 
-1009 QAENGFWLGSWVDKI
+1009 F
-1024 RKKKDKLTPEQKSRL
+1024 
-1039 DSIGFVWQ
+1039 
-1047 VTDEWEYRFS
+1047 
-1057 KAEQYYLTNGKL
+1057 
-1069 PLEPKQCKNNDELNI
+1069 
-1084 CRWLRRQLVKRRNG
+1084 
-1098 TLQAEKEKRLSAI
+1098 
-1111 GMDWLTSNER
+1111 
-1121 AWNRGY
+1121 
-1127 SKAKDYY
+1127 
-1134 DRYGNL
+1134 
-1140 NVKVGYICPDGYPLG
+1140 
-1155 EWLHSQRS
+1155 
-1163 HGKGLESE
+1163 
-1171 KIHLLSQINFTE
+1171 
-1183 SNNNEQ
+1183 

>member
-17 YISAAQM
+17 YISAIQM
-24 LKETGKAAVIHPTGT
+24 LTETGKAAVIHPTGT

-51 NAAKK
+51 NADKK

-78 SAVPNNIAFFTYAKL
+78 SAVPRNIAFFTYAKL
-93 MLMSDTELEEINP
+93 MLMTDAELEEIKP

-120 MWGQGVNRL
+120 MWGQGVKRL
-129 LNIYSDTPVL
+129 LNLYSDTPIL

-156 DELFDGNI
+156 DG
-164 ASEMTLG
+164 
-171 EAIVRGIL
+171 
-179 NPPKYVLSVFGYGN
+179 
-193 EFKKYEQKI
+193 
-202 RNARSKAV
+202 
-210 RAEGEKY
+210 
-217 LDALKRAL
+217 L
-225 DKADGLDRVF
+225 DKVF
-235 AKHMPKRDGKYIVF
+235 AKHMPKSGGKYIVF

-260 DKAKDWFA
+260 DKAKEWFA
-268 KVDSEP
+268 KVDTEP

-285 TSKAFS
+285 ASKAFS

-313 IHVDDVDGVILLR
+313 INVDDIDGVILLR

-346 KSTPVI
+346 KSNPVI

-407 RLNDILT
+407 RLNDVLT

-420 FEQAKKYYLENG
+420 FEQAKKYYSENG

-487 YSWEKNFNAAKD
+487 YSWEKNFNAAKN

-575 ENGDLLV
+575 KNGDLLV

-607 SCKGTPLTTE
+607 SCKGTPLTAE
-617 QTARLNSIGMVWD
+617 QTARLNSIGMVW
-630 SNTELKWSVA
+630 
-640 YGKAKRYYEKNNDLD
+640 
-655 IPRNYKSED
+655 
-664 GYALG
+664 
-669 QWMVNQ
+669 
-675 RKFYENGTLKNCR
+675 
-688 KGLLDKIGMV
+688 
-698 WEPENPWLM
+698 EPEDPWLM
-707 RFNLVKSYYEEHGNI
+707 SFNLVKGYYKEHGNI

-735 GKWIAEQK
+735 SKWIAEQK
-743 KKLENEKLSDK
+743 KRLKSGKHSDK

-761 LPLENVGTKDRQ
+761 LPLEDVSNIVQGSFSCIIDNQKYEFFSNKD
-773 WRLIYKDAVNFYK
+773 F
-786 ENGNLKVPS
+786 ENKMSNINYIVIS
-795 DFTGKSGFKLSDWLV
+795 VSSENDWLCF
-810 RQRRSK
+810 
-816 NAGELS
+816 ELQPRKAPITGMS
-822 SEKIEL
+822 SEWVKNYK
-828 LEKIGFSWQ
+828 EKIGSGPGFF
-837 LETVWDEGYRHAK
+837 LN
-850 DYFDKNGN
+850 KNV
-858 LDIPSAYKCEDGY
+858 LRMYK
-871 ALGKW
+871 
-876 VFNCRKARNGMKSQ
+876 F
-890 LEISNSQ
+890 
-897 ADALEKIGMNWHPDT
+897 
-912 QWDKKYKTALDY
+912 
-924 YKING
+924 
-929 HVPLSASAK
+929 
-938 NEDAKKIAVWLNN
+938 
-951 QRKSYRLGNL
+951 
-961 SNKQL
+961 
-966 EMLSELGITK
+966 
-976 GWLSKSLSPFEKG
+976 
-989 FSVAEDYYKKN
+989 
-1000 GNLNVATNY
+1000 
-1009 QAENGFWLGSWVDKI
+1009 
-1024 RKKKDKLTPEQKSRL
+1024 
-1039 DSIGFVWQ
+1039 
-1047 VTDEWEYRFS
+1047 
-1057 KAEQYYLTNGKL
+1057 
-1069 PLEPKQCKNNDELNI
+1069 
-1084 CRWLRRQLVKRRNG
+1084 
-1098 TLQAEKEKRLSAI
+1098 
-1111 GMDWLTSNER
+1111 
-1121 AWNRGY
+1121 
-1127 SKAKDYY
+1127 
-1134 DRYGNL
+1134 
-1140 NVKVGYICPDGYPLG
+1140 
-1155 EWLHSQRS
+1155 
-1163 HGKGLESE
+1163 
-1171 KIHLLSQINFTE
+1171 
-1183 SNNNEQ
+1183 

>member
-17 YISAAQM
+17 YISAIQM
-24 LKETGKAAVIHPTGT
+24 LTETGKAAVIHPTGT

-51 NAAKK
+51 NADKK

-78 SAVPNNIAFFTYAKL
+78 SAVPRNIAFFTYAKL
-93 MLMSDTELEEINP
+93 MLMTDAELEEIKT

-120 MWGQGVNRL
+120 MWGQGVKRL
-129 LNIYSDTPVL
+129 LNLYSDTPIL

-156 DELFDGNI
+156 DG
-164 ASEMTLG
+164 
-171 EAIVRGIL
+171 
-179 NPPKYVLSVFGYGN
+179 
-193 EFKKYEQKI
+193 
-202 RNARSKAV
+202 
-210 RAEGEKY
+210 
-217 LDALKRAL
+217 L
-225 DKADGLDRVF
+225 DKVF
-235 AKHMPKRDGKYIVF
+235 AKHMPKSGGKYIVF

-260 DKAKDWFA
+260 DKAKEWFA
-268 KVDSEP
+268 KVDTEP

-285 TSKAFS
+285 ASKAFS

-313 IHVDDVDGVILLR
+313 IHVDGIEGVILLR

-346 KSTPVI
+346 KSNPVI

-407 RLNDILT
+407 RLNDVLT

-420 FEQAKKYYLENG
+420 FEQAKKYYSENG

-487 YSWEKNFNAAKD
+487 YSWEKNFNAAKN

-575 ENGDLLV
+575 KNGDLIV

-607 SCKGTPLTTE
+607 SCKGTPLTAE
-617 QTARLNSIGMVWD
+617 QTARLNSIGMVW
-630 SNTELKWSVA
+630 
-640 YGKAKRYYEKNNDLD
+640 
-655 IPRNYKSED
+655 
-664 GYALG
+664 
-669 QWMVNQ
+669 
-675 RKFYENGTLKNCR
+675 
-688 KGLLDKIGMV
+688 
-698 WEPENPWLM
+698 EPEDPRLM
-707 RFNLVKSYYEEHGNI
+707 SFNLVKGYYKEHGNI
-722 NISQSTVVNGVWL
+722 NTSQSTVVNGVWL

-743 KKLENEKLSDK
+743 KRLKSGKHSDK

-761 LPLENVGTKDRQ
+761 LPLEDVSNIVQGSFSCIIDNQKYEFFSNKD
-773 WRLIYKDAVNFYK
+773 F
-786 ENGNLKVPS
+786 ENKMSNINYIVIS
-795 DFTGKSGFKLSDWLV
+795 VSSENDWLCF
-810 RQRRSK
+810 
-816 NAGELS
+816 ELQPRKAPITGMS
-822 SEKIEL
+822 SEWVKNYK
-828 LEKIGFSWQ
+828 EKIGS
-837 LETVWDEGYRHAK
+837 G
-850 DYFDKNGN
+850 
-858 LDIPSAYKCEDGY
+858 P
-871 ALGKW
+871 
-876 VFNCRKARNGMKSQ
+876 
-890 LEISNSQ
+890 
-897 ADALEKIGMNWHPDT
+897 
-912 QWDKKYKTALDY
+912 
-924 YKING
+924 
-929 HVPLSASAK
+929 
-938 NEDAKKIAVWLNN
+938 
-951 QRKSYRLGNL
+951 
-961 SNKQL
+961 
-966 EMLSELGITK
+966 
-976 GWLSKSLSPFEKG
+976 G
-989 FSVAEDYYKKN
+989 F
-1000 GNLNVATNY
+1000 
-1009 QAENGFWLGSWVDKI
+1009 F
-1024 RKKKDKLTPEQKSRL
+1024 
-1039 DSIGFVWQ
+1039 
-1047 VTDEWEYRFS
+1047 
-1057 KAEQYYLTNGKL
+1057 
-1069 PLEPKQCKNNDELNI
+1069 
-1084 CRWLRRQLVKRRNG
+1084 
-1098 TLQAEKEKRLSAI
+1098 
-1111 GMDWLTSNER
+1111 
-1121 AWNRGY
+1121 
-1127 SKAKDYY
+1127 
-1134 DRYGNL
+1134 
-1140 NVKVGYICPDGYPLG
+1140 
-1155 EWLHSQRS
+1155 
-1163 HGKGLESE
+1163 
-1171 KIHLLSQINFTE
+1171 
-1183 SNNNEQ
+1183 

>member
-17 YISAAQM
+17 YISAIQM
-24 LKETGKAAVIHPTGT
+24 LTETGKAAVIHPTGT

-51 NAAKK
+51 NADKK

-78 SAVPNNIAFFTYAKL
+78 SAVPRNIAFFTYAKL
-93 MLMSDTELEEINP
+93 MLMTDAELEEIKP
-106 DYIILDEFHRCGAE
+106 DYIILDEFHCCGAE
-120 MWGQGVNRL
+120 MWGQGVKRL
-129 LNIYSDTPVL
+129 LNLYSDTPIL
-139 GLTATNIR
+139 WLTATNIR

-156 DELFDGNI
+156 DG
-164 ASEMTLG
+164 
-171 EAIVRGIL
+171 
-179 NPPKYVLSVFGYGN
+179 
-193 EFKKYEQKI
+193 
-202 RNARSKAV
+202 
-210 RAEGEKY
+210 
-217 LDALKRAL
+217 L
-225 DKADGLDRVF
+225 DKVF

-260 DKAKDWFA
+260 DKAKEWFA
-268 KVDSEP
+268 KVDTEP

-285 TSKAFS
+285 ASKAFS

-296 VSKHLKLLYS
+296 VSNHLKLLYS

-313 IHVDDVDGVILLR
+313 IHVDDIDGVILLR

-346 KSTPVI
+346 KSNPVI

-407 RLNDILT
+407 RLNDVLT

-420 FEQAKKYYLENG
+420 FEQAKKYYSENG

-487 YSWEKNFNAAKD
+487 YSWKKNFNAAKD

-575 ENGDLLV
+575 KNGDLIV

-607 SCKGTPLTTE
+607 SCKGTPLTAE
-617 QTARLNSIGMVWD
+617 QTARLNSIGMVW
-630 SNTELKWSVA
+630 
-640 YGKAKRYYEKNNDLD
+640 
-655 IPRNYKSED
+655 
-664 GYALG
+664 
-669 QWMVNQ
+669 
-675 RKFYENGTLKNCR
+675 
-688 KGLLDKIGMV
+688 
-698 WEPENPWLM
+698 EPEDPRLM
-707 RFNLVKSYYEEHGNI
+707 SFNLVKGYYKEHGNI

-743 KKLENEKLSDK
+743 KRLKSGKHSDK
-754 QREYLNK
+754 QREYLNN
-761 LPLENVGTKDRQ
+761 LPLEDVSNIVQGSFSCIIDNQKYEFFSNKDFENKMSNINYIVISVSSEND
-773 WRLIYKDAVNFYK
+773 RLCFELQPRKAPITGMSSEWVKNYK
-786 ENGNLKVPS
+786 E
-795 DFTGKSGFKLSDWLV
+795 
-810 RQRRSK
+810 
-816 NAGELS
+816 
-822 SEKIEL
+822 
-828 LEKIGFSWQ
+828 
-837 LETVWDEGYRHAK
+837 
-850 DYFDKNGN
+850 
-858 LDIPSAYKCEDGY
+858 
-871 ALGKW
+871 
-876 VFNCRKARNGMKSQ
+876 
-890 LEISNSQ
+890 
-897 ADALEKIGMNWHPDT
+897 
-912 QWDKKYKTALDY
+912 
-924 YKING
+924 
-929 HVPLSASAK
+929 
-938 NEDAKKIAVWLNN
+938 
-951 QRKSYRLGNL
+951 
-961 SNKQL
+961 
-966 EMLSELGITK
+966 
-976 GWLSKSLSPFEKG
+976 
-989 FSVAEDYYKKN
+989 
-1000 GNLNVATNY
+1000 
-1009 QAENGFWLGSWVDKI
+1009 KI
-1024 RKKKDKLTPEQKSRL
+1024 RFRPGIFLKQKC
-1039 DSIGFVWQ
+1039 
-1047 VTDEWEYRFS
+1047 T
-1057 KAEQYYLTNGKL
+1057 
-1069 PLEPKQCKNNDELNI
+1069 
-1084 CRWLRRQLVKRRNG
+1084 
-1098 TLQAEKEKRLSAI
+1098 
-1111 GMDWLTSNER
+1111 
-1121 AWNRGY
+1121 
-1127 SKAKDYY
+1127 
-1134 DRYGNL
+1134 
-1140 NVKVGYICPDGYPLG
+1140 
-1155 EWLHSQRS
+1155 
-1163 HGKGLESE
+1163 
-1171 KIHLLSQINFTE
+1171 
-1183 SNNNEQ
+1183 

>member
-17 YISAAQM
+17 YISAIRM
-24 LKETGKAAVIHPTGT
+24 LTETGKAAVIHPTGT

-51 NAAKK
+51 NADKK

-78 SAVPNNIAFFTYAKL
+78 SAVPRNIAFFTYAKL
-93 MLMSDTELEEINP
+93 MLMTDAELEEIKP

-120 MWGQGVNRL
+120 MWGQGVKRL
-129 LNIYSDTPVL
+129 FNLYSDTPIL

-156 DELFDGNI
+156 DEL
-164 ASEMTLG
+164 
-171 EAIVRGIL
+171 
-179 NPPKYVLSVFGYGN
+179 
-193 EFKKYEQKI
+193 
-202 RNARSKAV
+202 
-210 RAEGEKY
+210 
-217 LDALKRAL
+217 
-225 DKADGLDRVF
+225 DKVF

-260 DKAKDWFA
+260 DKAKEWFA

-285 TSKAFS
+285 ASKAFS

-313 IHVDDVDGVILLR
+313 IHVDGIEGVILLR
-326 PTVSPIIYKQQIGR
+326 PTVSPIIYKQQIRR

-346 KSTPVI
+346 KSNPVI

-407 RLNDILT
+407 RLNDVLT

-420 FEQAKKYYLENG
+420 FEQAKKYYSENG

-487 YSWEKNFNAAKD
+487 YSWEKNFNAAKN

-520 LGAWLSSLRTWESSG
+520 LGAWLSSLRTWKSSG

-575 ENGDLLV
+575 KNGDLLV

-607 SCKGTPLTTE
+607 SCKGTPLTAE
-617 QTARLNSIGMVWD
+617 QTARLNSIGMVW
-630 SNTELKWSVA
+630 
-640 YGKAKRYYEKNNDLD
+640 
-655 IPRNYKSED
+655 
-664 GYALG
+664 
-669 QWMVNQ
+669 
-675 RKFYENGTLKNCR
+675 
-688 KGLLDKIGMV
+688 
-698 WEPENPWLM
+698 EPEDPWLM
-707 RFNLVKSYYEEHGNI
+707 SFNLVKGYYKEHGNI

-743 KKLENEKLSDK
+743 KRLKSGKHSDK
-754 QREYLNK
+754 QREYLNN
-761 LPLENVGTKDRQ
+761 LPLEDVSNIVQGSFSCIIDNQKYEFFSNKDFENKMSNINYIVISVSSEND
-773 WRLIYKDAVNFYK
+773 RLCFELQPRKAPITGMSSEWVKNYK
-786 ENGNLKVPS
+786 E
-795 DFTGKSGFKLSDWLV
+795 
-810 RQRRSK
+810 
-816 NAGELS
+816 
-822 SEKIEL
+822 
-828 LEKIGFSWQ
+828 
-837 LETVWDEGYRHAK
+837 
-850 DYFDKNGN
+850 
-858 LDIPSAYKCEDGY
+858 
-871 ALGKW
+871 
-876 VFNCRKARNGMKSQ
+876 
-890 LEISNSQ
+890 
-897 ADALEKIGMNWHPDT
+897 
-912 QWDKKYKTALDY
+912 
-924 YKING
+924 
-929 HVPLSASAK
+929 
-938 NEDAKKIAVWLNN
+938 
-951 QRKSYRLGNL
+951 
-961 SNKQL
+961 
-966 EMLSELGITK
+966 
-976 GWLSKSLSPFEKG
+976 
-989 FSVAEDYYKKN
+989 
-1000 GNLNVATNY
+1000 
-1009 QAENGFWLGSWVDKI
+1009 KI
-1024 RKKKDKLTPEQKSRL
+1024 RFRPGIFLKQKC
-1039 DSIGFVWQ
+1039 
-1047 VTDEWEYRFS
+1047 T
-1057 KAEQYYLTNGKL
+1057 
-1069 PLEPKQCKNNDELNI
+1069 
-1084 CRWLRRQLVKRRNG
+1084 
-1098 TLQAEKEKRLSAI
+1098 
-1111 GMDWLTSNER
+1111 
-1121 AWNRGY
+1121 
-1127 SKAKDYY
+1127 
-1134 DRYGNL
+1134 
-1140 NVKVGYICPDGYPLG
+1140 
-1155 EWLHSQRS
+1155 
-1163 HGKGLESE
+1163 
-1171 KIHLLSQINFTE
+1171 
-1183 SNNNEQ
+1183 

>member
-17 YISAAQM
+17 YISAIQM
-24 LKETGKAAVIHPTGT
+24 LTETGKAAVIHPTGT

-51 NAAKK
+51 NADKK

-78 SAVPNNIAFFTYAKL
+78 SAVPRNIAFFTYAKL
-93 MLMSDTELEEINP
+93 MLMTDAELEEIKP

-120 MWGQGVNRL
+120 MWGQGVKRL
-129 LNIYSDTPVL
+129 LNLYSDTPIL

-156 DELFDGNI
+156 DG
-164 ASEMTLG
+164 
-171 EAIVRGIL
+171 
-179 NPPKYVLSVFGYGN
+179 
-193 EFKKYEQKI
+193 
-202 RNARSKAV
+202 
-210 RAEGEKY
+210 
-217 LDALKRAL
+217 L
-225 DKADGLDRVF
+225 DKVF
-235 AKHMPKRDGKYIVF
+235 AKHMPKSGGKYIVF

-260 DKAKDWFA
+260 DKAKEWFA
-268 KVDSEP
+268 KVDTEP

-285 TSKAFS
+285 ASKAFS

-313 IHVDDVDGVILLR
+313 INVDDIDGVILLR

-346 KSTPVI
+346 KSNPVI

-407 RLNDILT
+407 RLNDVLT

-420 FEQAKKYYLENG
+420 FEQAKKYYSENG

-466 LSEEQIEKLNSIGM
+466 LSEEQIEKLNSIVM

-575 ENGDLLV
+575 KNGDLLV

-607 SCKGTPLTTE
+607 SCKGTPLTAE
-617 QTARLNSIGMVWD
+617 QTARLNSIGMVW
-630 SNTELKWSVA
+630 
-640 YGKAKRYYEKNNDLD
+640 
-655 IPRNYKSED
+655 
-664 GYALG
+664 
-669 QWMVNQ
+669 
-675 RKFYENGTLKNCR
+675 
-688 KGLLDKIGMV
+688 
-698 WEPENPWLM
+698 EPEDPRLM
-707 RFNLVKSYYEEHGNI
+707 SFNLVKGYYKEHGNI

-743 KKLENEKLSDK
+743 KRLKSGKHSDK

-761 LPLENVGTKDRQ
+761 LPLEDVSNIVQGSFSCIIDNQKYEFFSNKD
-773 WRLIYKDAVNFYK
+773 F
-786 ENGNLKVPS
+786 ENKMSNINYIVIS
-795 DFTGKSGFKLSDWLV
+795 V
-810 RQRRSK
+810 
-816 NAGELS
+816 S
-822 SEKIEL
+822 SENDRLCFEL
-828 LEKIGFSWQ
+828 QPRKAPITGMSSEWVKNYKEKIGS
-837 LETVWDEGYRHAK
+837 G
-850 DYFDKNGN
+850 
-858 LDIPSAYKCEDGY
+858 P
-871 ALGKW
+871 
-876 VFNCRKARNGMKSQ
+876 
-890 LEISNSQ
+890 
-897 ADALEKIGMNWHPDT
+897 
-912 QWDKKYKTALDY
+912 
-924 YKING
+924 
-929 HVPLSASAK
+929 
-938 NEDAKKIAVWLNN
+938 
-951 QRKSYRLGNL
+951 
-961 SNKQL
+961 
-966 EMLSELGITK
+966 
-976 GWLSKSLSPFEKG
+976 G
-989 FSVAEDYYKKN
+989 F
-1000 GNLNVATNY
+1000 
-1009 QAENGFWLGSWVDKI
+1009 F
-1024 RKKKDKLTPEQKSRL
+1024 
-1039 DSIGFVWQ
+1039 
-1047 VTDEWEYRFS
+1047 
-1057 KAEQYYLTNGKL
+1057 
-1069 PLEPKQCKNNDELNI
+1069 
-1084 CRWLRRQLVKRRNG
+1084 
-1098 TLQAEKEKRLSAI
+1098 
-1111 GMDWLTSNER
+1111 
-1121 AWNRGY
+1121 
-1127 SKAKDYY
+1127 
-1134 DRYGNL
+1134 
-1140 NVKVGYICPDGYPLG
+1140 
-1155 EWLHSQRS
+1155 
-1163 HGKGLESE
+1163 
-1171 KIHLLSQINFTE
+1171 
-1183 SNNNEQ
+1183 

>member
-17 YISAAQM
+17 YISAIQM
-24 LKETGKAAVIHPTGT
+24 LTETGKAAVIHPTGT

-51 NAAKK
+51 NADKK

-78 SAVPNNIAFFTYAKL
+78 SAVPRNIAFFTYAKL
-93 MLMSDTELEEINP
+93 MTDAELEEIKP

-120 MWGQGVNRL
+120 MWGQGVKRL
-129 LNIYSDTPVL
+129 LNLYSDTPIL

-156 DELFDGNI
+156 DG
-164 ASEMTLG
+164 
-171 EAIVRGIL
+171 
-179 NPPKYVLSVFGYGN
+179 
-193 EFKKYEQKI
+193 
-202 RNARSKAV
+202 
-210 RAEGEKY
+210 
-217 LDALKRAL
+217 L
-225 DKADGLDRVF
+225 DKVF

-260 DKAKDWFA
+260 DKAKEWFA
-268 KVDSEP
+268 KVDTEP

-285 TSKAFS
+285 ASKAFS

-306 IDMLNEG
+306 IDMLNDG
-313 IHVDDVDGVILLR
+313 IHVDDIDGVILLR

-346 KSTPVI
+346 KSNLVI

-407 RLNDILT
+407 RLNDVLT

-420 FEQAKKYYLENG
+420 FEQAKKYYSENG

-487 YSWEKNFNAAKD
+487 YSWEKNFNAAKN

-535 IHPKYLSAE
+535 IHPKYLSAK

-567 SEALRYYR
+567 SETLRYYR
-575 ENGDLLV
+575 KNGDLLV

-607 SCKGTPLTTE
+607 SCKGTPLTAE
-617 QTARLNSIGMVWD
+617 QTARLNSIGMVW
-630 SNTELKWSVA
+630 
-640 YGKAKRYYEKNNDLD
+640 
-655 IPRNYKSED
+655 
-664 GYALG
+664 
-669 QWMVNQ
+669 
-675 RKFYENGTLKNCR
+675 
-688 KGLLDKIGMV
+688 
-698 WEPENPWLM
+698 EPEDPRLM
-707 RFNLVKSYYEEHGNI
+707 SFNLVKGYYKEHGNI

-743 KKLENEKLSDK
+743 KRLKSGKHSDK

-761 LPLENVGTKDRQ
+761 LPLEDVSNIVQGSFSCIIDNQKYEFFSNKD
-773 WRLIYKDAVNFYK
+773 F
-786 ENGNLKVPS
+786 ENKMSNINYIVIS
-795 DFTGKSGFKLSDWLV
+795 V
-810 RQRRSK
+810 
-816 NAGELS
+816 S
-822 SEKIEL
+822 SENDRLCFEL
-828 LEKIGFSWQ
+828 QPRKAPITGMSSEWVKNYKEKIGSGPGFF
-837 LETVWDEGYRHAK
+837 LN
-850 DYFDKNGN
+850 KNV
-858 LDIPSAYKCEDGY
+858 LRMYK
-871 ALGKW
+871 
-876 VFNCRKARNGMKSQ
+876 F
-890 LEISNSQ
+890 
-897 ADALEKIGMNWHPDT
+897 
-912 QWDKKYKTALDY
+912 
-924 YKING
+924 
-929 HVPLSASAK
+929 
-938 NEDAKKIAVWLNN
+938 
-951 QRKSYRLGNL
+951 
-961 SNKQL
+961 
-966 EMLSELGITK
+966 
-976 GWLSKSLSPFEKG
+976 
-989 FSVAEDYYKKN
+989 
-1000 GNLNVATNY
+1000 
-1009 QAENGFWLGSWVDKI
+1009 
-1024 RKKKDKLTPEQKSRL
+1024 
-1039 DSIGFVWQ
+1039 
-1047 VTDEWEYRFS
+1047 
-1057 KAEQYYLTNGKL
+1057 
-1069 PLEPKQCKNNDELNI
+1069 
-1084 CRWLRRQLVKRRNG
+1084 
-1098 TLQAEKEKRLSAI
+1098 
-1111 GMDWLTSNER
+1111 
-1121 AWNRGY
+1121 
-1127 SKAKDYY
+1127 
-1134 DRYGNL
+1134 
-1140 NVKVGYICPDGYPLG
+1140 
-1155 EWLHSQRS
+1155 
-1163 HGKGLESE
+1163 
-1171 KIHLLSQINFTE
+1171 
-1183 SNNNEQ
+1183 